1 MHSDELLIEVLTEEL
16 PAQALLNEYK
26 EMPKK
31 LHALFQKHAIEVR
44 NETQNQNQNQNN
56 IEVFYTPRRLCVL
69 VKDFPLFTKET
80 KEEFFGPPIEIACN
94 NKDKAQGLNALGLG
108 FYQKLG
114 LKDPKHFQSAF
125 KNNKEVLYHA
135 KTNPKQPTKNLI
147 MPIVLE
153 FLESLNFGKS
163 MRWGSVEKSFIRP
176 IHNICVLFNGEN
188 FNNIEIK
195 EYGFKT
201 KQATKAHRQEGF
213 DFIEVHSPREYFE
226 VLEKNHVILDPK
238 KREEKILQE
247 IKELET
253 KHHIIVEIDR
263 DLLDEVI
270 AITEYP
276 STLLGE
282 FDKAFLKLPS
292 EIIITSMKENQ
303 RYFATFNQESQKEG
317 QKEDQKLHNG
327 FIVVSNAINKDKQKI
342 ILGNQKVL
350 KARLSD
356 AVFFYEN
363 DLKKPLDNAP
373 LESVVFVQGLG
384 TLRDKMERELIIA
397 QYLTQ
402 KYASSLNMPLEKAL
416 ELMNR
421 AVQIAKADLLSEVV
435 YEFTELQGIMGYYY
449 ALKQNENEWVALSLK
464 EQYLP
469 ASENAPLPSSVF
481 SAIVALSL
489 KLDSLFSL
497 FSAGKIPSGS
507 KDPFALRRLSFGLLK
522 IVAHYGLKFDLK
534 VDLKN
539 LFEKVGVYQSFD
551 LEILEKFLLERFNNL
566 IDCNPSII
574 RSVLNTN
581 ERDIVAI
588 IQKVKALK
596 RFLDD
601 PKNAQK
607 KELLFSAFK
616 RLANINKDRNPN
628 QTSGFS
634 ANLFKEPQ
642 EHALFKAFN
651 ALKTSAFE
659 SLDSKIE
666 AYFGLHA
673 PLEEYFKSVLVMDKD
688 LEIQKNRKN
697 FLWNVYQSFLE
708 IGDIKEIAI

>member
-1 MHSDELLIEVLTEEL
+1 MHSDELLVEILVEEL

-31 LHALFQKHAIEVR
+31 LHALFQKRALEVG
-44 NETQNQNQNQNN
+44 N
-56 IEVFYTPRRLCVL
+56 IEIFYTPRRLCLL
-69 VKDFPLFTKET
+69 VKDFPLLTQET
-80 KEEFFGPPIEIACN
+80 KEEFFGPPVKIACN
-94 NKDKAQGLNALGLG
+94 HQDKTQGLNALGLG

-114 LKDPKHFQSAF
+114 LKDHQHFQTAF

-135 KTNPKQPTKNLI
+135 KIHAKEPTKDLI

-153 FLESLNFGKS
+153 FLEGLNFGKS
-163 MRWGSVEKSFIRP
+163 MRWGNVEKSFIRP

-188 FNNIEIK
+188 FNGIEVK

-213 DFIEVHSPREYFE
+213 DFIQVDSPKAYFE

-238 KREEKILQE
+238 KREAKILQE

-253 KHHIIVEIDR
+253 KHNIIVEIDR
-263 DLLDEVI
+263 DLLDEVV

-276 STLLGE
+276 SVLLGE
-282 FDKAFLKLPS
+282 FDKAFLKLPT
-292 EIIITSMKENQ
+292 EIITTSMKENQ
-303 RYFATFNQESQKEG
+303 RYFAAFNQESQEG
-317 QKEDQKLHNG
+317 PTLHNG
-327 FIVVSNAINKDKQKI
+327 FIVVSNAISKDKQKI
-342 ILGNQKVL
+342 IAGNQKVL

-384 TLRDKMERELIIA
+384 TLKDKMEREAIIA

-416 ELMNR
+416 ELVSR
-421 AVQIAKADLLSEVV
+421 AVRIAKADLLSEVV
-435 YEFTELQGIMGYYY
+435 YEFSELQGIMGYYY
-449 ALKQNENEWVALSLK
+449 ALKQNENELVALSVK

-469 ASENAPLPSSVF
+469 TSENAPLPSSIF

-497 FSAGKIPSGS
+497 FSVGKIPSGS

-522 IVAHYGLKFDLK
+522 IIAHYGLGFDLK
-534 VDLKN
+534 ADLKN

-581 ERDIVAI
+581 ERDIVKI

-628 QTSGFS
+628 ESSEFFIS
-634 ANLFKEPQ
+634 LFKESQ
-642 EHALFKAFN
+642 EHALFEAFN
-651 ALKTSAFE
+651 AIKTSAFE

-688 LEIQKNRKN
+688 IEIQKNRKN
-697 FLWNVYQSFLE
+697 FLWSVYQSFLE

>member
-1 MHSDELLIEVLTEEL
+1 MHSDELLVEVLVEEL

-31 LHALFQKHAIEVR
+31 LHALFQKRALEVGTIE
-44 NETQNQNQNQNN
+44 
-56 IEVFYTPRRLCVL
+56 IFYTPRRLCL
-69 VKDFPLFTKET
+69 FIKDFPLLTQET
-80 KEEFFGPPIEIACN
+80 KEEFFGPPVKIACN
-94 NKDKAQGLNALGLG
+94 HQDKTQGLNALGLG

-114 LKDPKHFQSAF
+114 LKDPKHFQTAF

-135 KTNPKQPTKNLI
+135 KIHEKEPTKDLI

-153 FLESLNFGKS
+153 FLEGLNFGKF
-163 MRWGSVEKSFIRP
+163 MRWGNVEKSFIRP

-188 FNNIEIK
+188 FNDIEVK

-201 KQATKAHRQEGF
+201 KQATKVHRQEGF
-213 DFIEVHSPREYFE
+213 DFIQVDSPKAYFE

-238 KREEKILQE
+238 KREAKILQE
-247 IKELET
+247 IKELEK
-253 KHHIIVEIDR
+253 KHDIIVEMDR
-263 DLLDEVI
+263 DLLDEVV

-276 STLLGE
+276 SALLGE

-292 EIIITSMKENQ
+292 EIITTSMKENQ
-303 RYFATFNQESQKEG
+303 RYFAVFNQKSQEESPT
-317 QKEDQKLHNG
+317 LHNG

-384 TLRDKMERELIIA
+384 TLKDKMERESTIA

-402 KYASSLNMPLEKAL
+402 KYLSSLNMPLEKAL
-416 ELMNR
+416 ELVGR
-421 AVQIAKADLLSEVV
+421 AVKIAKADLLSEVV
-435 YEFTELQGIMGYYY
+435 YEFSELQGIMGYYY
-449 ALKQNENEWVALSLK
+449 ALKQNENELVALSVK

-469 ASENAPLPSSVF
+469 ASENAPLPSSAF

-522 IVAHYGLKFDLK
+522 IIAHYGLEFDLK
-534 VDLKN
+534 ADLKN

-551 LEILEKFLLERFNNL
+551 LEILEKFLLERFHNL

-581 ERDIVAI
+581 ERDIVKI

-596 RFLDD
+596 RFLDE

-628 QTSGFS
+628 ESSGFS
-634 ANLFKEPQ
+634 TSLFKESQ
-642 EHALFKAFN
+642 EHALFEAFN
-651 ALKTSAFE
+651 AIKTSVFE

-688 LEIQKNRKN
+688 IEIQKNRKN
-697 FLWNVYQSFLE
+697 FLWGVYQSFLE

>member
-1 MHSDELLIEVLTEEL
+1 MHSDELLVEILVEEL

-31 LHALFQKHAIEVR
+31 LHALFQKRTLEVG
-44 NETQNQNQNQNN
+44 T
-56 IEVFYTPRRLCVL
+56 IEVFYTPRRLCLL
-69 VKDFPLFTKET
+69 VKDFPLLTQET
-80 KEEFFGPPIEIACN
+80 KEEFFGPPVKIACN
-94 NKDKAQGLNALGLG
+94 NEDKTQGLNALGLG

-114 LKDPKHFQSAF
+114 LKDHQHFQTAF

-135 KTNPKQPTKNLI
+135 KIHEKEPTKDLI

-153 FLESLNFGKS
+153 FLEGLNFGKS

-188 FNNIEIK
+188 FSDIEVK

-213 DFIEVHSPREYFE
+213 DFIQVDSPKAYFE

-238 KREEKILQE
+238 KREAKILQE

-253 KHHIIVEIDR
+253 KHNIIVEIDR
-263 DLLDEVI
+263 DLLDEVV

-276 STLLGE
+276 SALLGE

-292 EIIITSMKENQ
+292 EIITTSMKENQ
-303 RYFATFNQESQKEG
+303 RYFAAFNQKSQESPT
-317 QKEDQKLHNG
+317 LHNG
-327 FIVVSNAINKDKQKI
+327 FIVVSNAISKDKQKI
-342 ILGNQKVL
+342 IAGNQKVL

-384 TLRDKMERELIIA
+384 TLKDKMEREAIIA

-416 ELMNR
+416 ELVDR
-421 AVQIAKADLLSEVV
+421 AVRIAKADLLSEVV
-435 YEFTELQGIMGYYY
+435 YEFSELQGIMGYYY
-449 ALKQNENEWVALSLK
+449 ALKQNENELVALSVK

-469 ASENAPLPSSVF
+469 ASENAPLPSNVF
-481 SAIVALSL
+481 STIVALSL

-497 FSAGKIPSGS
+497 FSVGKIPSGS

-522 IVAHYGLKFDLK
+522 IVAHYGLEFDLK
-534 VDLKN
+534 ADLKN

-551 LEILEKFLLERFNNL
+551 LEILEKFLLERFHNL

-581 ERDIVAI
+581 ERDIVKI

-628 QTSGFS
+628 ESSEFS
-634 ANLFKEPQ
+634 ISLFKELQ
-642 EHALFKAFN
+642 EHALFEAFN
-651 ALKTSAFE
+651 AIKTSTFE

-688 LEIQKNRKN
+688 IEIQKNRKN
-697 FLWNVYQSFLE
+697 FLWGVYQSFLE

>member
-1 MHSDELLIEVLTEEL
+1 MHSDELLVEILVEEL

-31 LHALFQKHAIEVR
+31 LHALFSKCALEVGKIE
-44 NETQNQNQNQNN
+44 
-56 IEVFYTPRRLCVL
+56 IFYTPRRLCLL
-69 VKDFPLFTKET
+69 VKDFPLLTQET
-80 KEEFFGPPIEIACN
+80 KEEFFGPPVKIACN
-94 NKDKAQGLNALGLG
+94 HQDKTQGLNALGLG

-114 LKDPKHFQSAF
+114 LKDHQHFQTAF
-125 KNNKEVLYHA
+125 KNNNEVLYHA
-135 KTNPKQPTKNLI
+135 KIHEKEPTKDLI

-153 FLESLNFGKS
+153 FLEGLNFGKS

-188 FNNIEIK
+188 FNDIEVK

-213 DFIEVHSPREYFE
+213 DFIQVDSPKAYFE

-238 KREEKILQE
+238 KREAKILQE

-253 KHHIIVEIDR
+253 KHRIIVEIDR
-263 DLLDEVI
+263 DLLDEVV

-276 STLLGE
+276 SALLGE
-282 FDKAFLKLPS
+282 FDKAFLKLPN
-292 EIIITSMKENQ
+292 EIITTSMKENQ
-303 RYFATFNQESQKEG
+303 RYFATFNQKSQESPT
-317 QKEDQKLHNG
+317 LHNG
-327 FIVVSNAINKDKQKI
+327 FIVVSNAISKDKQKI
-342 ILGNQKVL
+342 IAGNQKVL

-384 TLRDKMERELIIA
+384 TLKDKMEREAIIA

-402 KYASSLNMPLEKAL
+402 KYAPSLNMPLEKAL
-416 ELMNR
+416 ELVGR
-421 AVQIAKADLLSEVV
+421 AVKIAKADLLSEVV
-435 YEFTELQGIMGYYY
+435 YEFSELQGIMGYYY
-449 ALKQNENEWVALSLK
+449 ALKQNENELVALSVK

-497 FSAGKIPSGS
+497 FSAGKIPNGS

-522 IVAHYGLKFDLK
+522 IIAHYGLEFDLK
-534 VDLKN
+534 ADLKN

-551 LEILEKFLLERFNNL
+551 LEVLERFLLERFNNL

-581 ERDIVAI
+581 ERDIVKI

-628 QTSGFS
+628 ESSEFS
-634 ANLFKEPQ
+634 ISLFKELQ
-642 EHALFKAFN
+642 EHALFEAFN
-651 ALKTSAFE
+651 AIKTSAFE

-688 LEIQKNRKN
+688 IEIQKNRKN
-697 FLWNVYQSFLE
+697 FLWGVYQSFLE

>member
-1 MHSDELLIEVLTEEL
+1 MHSDELLVEILVEEL

-31 LHALFQKHAIEVR
+31 LHALFQKRALEVG
-44 NETQNQNQNQNN
+44 N
-56 IEVFYTPRRLCVL
+56 IEIFYTPRRLCLL
-69 VKDFPLFTKET
+69 VKDFPLLTQET
-80 KEEFFGPPIEIACN
+80 KEEFFGPPVKIACN
-94 NKDKAQGLNALGLG
+94 HQDKTQGLNELGLG

-114 LKDPKHFQSAF
+114 LKDHQHFQTAF

-135 KTNPKQPTKNLI
+135 KIHEKEPTKDLI

-153 FLESLNFGKS
+153 FLEGLNFGKS

-188 FNNIEIK
+188 FNDIEVK

-201 KQATKAHRQEGF
+201 KQATKVHRQEGF
-213 DFIEVHSPREYFE
+213 DFIQVDSPKAYFE

-238 KREEKILQE
+238 KREAKILQE

-253 KHHIIVEIDR
+253 KHNIIVEIDR
-263 DLLDEVI
+263 DLLDEVV

-292 EIIITSMKENQ
+292 EIITTSMKENQ
-303 RYFATFNQESQKEG
+303 RYFAAFNQKSQESPT
-317 QKEDQKLHNG
+317 LHNG

-342 ILGNQKVL
+342 IAGNQKVL

-384 TLRDKMERELIIA
+384 TLKDKMEREAIIA

-416 ELMNR
+416 ELVGR
-421 AVQIAKADLLSEVV
+421 AVRIAKADLLSEVV
-435 YEFTELQGIMGYYY
+435 YEFSELQGIMGYYY
-449 ALKQNENEWVALSLK
+449 ALKQNENELVALSVK

-497 FSAGKIPSGS
+497 FSVGKIPSGS

-522 IVAHYGLKFDLK
+522 IVAHYGLGFDLK
-534 VDLKN
+534 ADLKN

-551 LEILEKFLLERFNNL
+551 LEVLEKFLLERFNNL

-581 ERDIVAI
+581 ERDIVKI

-607 KELLFSAFK
+607 KELLFSTFK

-628 QTSGFS
+628 ESSEFFIS
-634 ANLFKEPQ
+634 LFKESQ
-642 EHALFKAFN
+642 EHALFEAFN
-651 ALKTSAFE
+651 AIKTSAFE

-688 LEIQKNRKN
+688 IEIQKNRKN
-697 FLWNVYQSFLE
+697 FLWGVYQSFLE

>member
-1 MHSDELLIEVLTEEL
+1 MHSDELLVEILVEEL

-31 LHALFQKHAIEVR
+31 LHALFQKHALEVG
-44 NETQNQNQNQNN
+44 N
-56 IEVFYTPRRLCVL
+56 IEIFYTPRRLCLL
-69 VKDFPLFTKET
+69 VKDFPFLTQET
-80 KEEFFGPPIEIACN
+80 KEEFFGPPVEIACN
-94 NKDKAQGLNALGLG
+94 NKDKTQGLNALGLG
-108 FYQKLG
+108 FYQKLE
-114 LKDPKHFQSAF
+114 LKDHQHFQTAF

-135 KTNPKQPTKNLI
+135 KIHAKEPTKDLI

-153 FLESLNFGKS
+153 FLEGLNFGKS
-163 MRWGSVEKSFIRP
+163 MRWGNVEKSFIRP

-188 FNNIEIK
+188 FNDIEVK

-213 DFIEVHSPREYFE
+213 DFIQVDSPKAYFE

-238 KREEKILQE
+238 KREAKILQE

-253 KHHIIVEIDR
+253 KHRIIVEIDR
-263 DLLDEVI
+263 DLLDEVV

-276 STLLGE
+276 SALLGE

-292 EIIITSMKENQ
+292 EIITTSMKENQ
-303 RYFATFNQESQKEG
+303 RYFAAFNQKSQESPT
-317 QKEDQKLHNG
+317 LHNG

-342 ILGNQKVL
+342 IAGNQKVL

-363 DLKKPLDNAP
+363 DLRKPLDNAP

-384 TLRDKMERELIIA
+384 TLKDKMEREAIIA
-397 QYLTQ
+397 EYLTQ

-416 ELMNR
+416 ELVKR
-421 AVQIAKADLLSEVV
+421 AVKIAKADLLSEVV
-435 YEFTELQGIMGYYY
+435 YEFSELQGIMGYYY
-449 ALKQNENEWVALSLK
+449 ALKQNENELVALSLK

-481 SAIVALSL
+481 SSIVALSL

-497 FSAGKIPSGS
+497 FSVGKIPSGS

-522 IVAHYGLKFDLK
+522 IVAHYGLEFDLK
-534 VDLKN
+534 ADLKN

-581 ERDIVAI
+581 ERDIVKI

-607 KELLFSAFK
+607 KELLFSTFK

-628 QTSGFS
+628 ESSEFFIS
-634 ANLFKEPQ
+634 LFKEPQ
-642 EHALFKAFN
+642 EHALFEAFN
-651 ALKTSAFE
+651 AIKTSAFE

-666 AYFGLHA
+666 AYFGLHV

-688 LEIQKNRKN
+688 IEIQKNRKN
-697 FLWNVYQSFLE
+697 FLWGVYQSFLE

>member
-1 MHSDELLIEVLTEEL
+1 MHSDELLVEILVEEL

-31 LHALFQKHAIEVR
+31 LHALFNKRALEVG
-44 NETQNQNQNQNN
+44 N
-56 IEVFYTPRRLCVL
+56 IEIFYTPRRLCL
-69 VKDFPLFTKET
+69 LIKDFPLLTQET
-80 KEEFFGPPIEIACN
+80 KEEFFGPPVKIACN
-94 NKDKAQGLNALGLG
+94 HQDKTQGLNALGLG

-114 LKDPKHFQSAF
+114 LKDHQHFQTAF

-135 KTNPKQPTKNLI
+135 KIHEKEPTKDLI

-153 FLESLNFGKS
+153 FLEGLNFGKS

-188 FNNIEIK
+188 FNDIEIK

-201 KQATKAHRQEGF
+201 KQATKVHRQEGF
-213 DFIEVHSPREYFE
+213 DFIQVDSPKAYFE

-238 KREEKILQE
+238 KREAKILQE

-253 KHHIIVEIDR
+253 KHRIIVEIDR
-263 DLLDEVI
+263 DLLDEVV

-276 STLLGE
+276 SALLGE
-282 FDKAFLKLPS
+282 FDKAFLKLPN

-303 RYFATFNQESQKEG
+303 RYFAAFHQKSQESPT
-317 QKEDQKLHNG
+317 LHNG
-327 FIVVSNAINKDKQKI
+327 FIVVSNAISKDKQKI
-342 ILGNQKVL
+342 IAGNQKVL

-384 TLRDKMERELIIA
+384 TLKDKMEREAIIA

-402 KYASSLNMPLEKAL
+402 KYASSLNMPLEKAF
-416 ELMNR
+416 ELVGR
-421 AVQIAKADLLSEVV
+421 AVRIAKADLLSEVV
-435 YEFTELQGIMGYYY
+435 YEFSELQGIMGYYY
-449 ALKQNENEWVALSLK
+449 ALKQNENESVALSVK

-469 ASENAPLPSSVF
+469 TSENAPLPSSVF

-522 IVAHYGLKFDLK
+522 IVAHYGLEFDLK
-534 VDLKN
+534 ADLKN

-551 LEILEKFLLERFNNL
+551 LEVLEKFLLERFNNL

-581 ERDIVAI
+581 ERDIVKI

-628 QTSGFS
+628 ESSEFS
-634 ANLFKEPQ
+634 ISLFKELQ
-642 EHALFKAFN
+642 EYALFEAFN
-651 ALKTSAFE
+651 AIKTSAFE

-673 PLEEYFKSVLVMDKD
+673 PLEEYFKSVLVMDKNI
-688 LEIQKNRKN
+688 EIQKNRKN
-697 FLWNVYQSFLE
+697 FLWGVYQSFLE

>member
-1 MHSDELLIEVLTEEL
+1 MHSDELLVEILVEEL

-31 LHALFQKHAIEVR
+31 LHALFQKRALEVG
-44 NETQNQNQNQNN
+44 N
-56 IEVFYTPRRLCVL
+56 IEIFYTPRRLCLL
-69 VKDFPLFTKET
+69 VKDFPLLTQET
-80 KEEFFGPPIEIACN
+80 KEEFFGPPVKIACN
-94 NKDKAQGLNALGLG
+94 HQDKTQGLNELGLG

-114 LKDPKHFQSAF
+114 LKDHQHFQTAF

-135 KTNPKQPTKNLI
+135 KIHAKEPTKDLI

-153 FLESLNFGKS
+153 FLEGLNFGKS
-163 MRWGSVEKSFIRP
+163 MRWGNVEKSFIRP

-188 FNNIEIK
+188 FNGIEVK

-201 KQATKAHRQEGF
+201 KQATKVHRQEGF
-213 DFIEVHSPREYFE
+213 DFIQVDSPKAYFE

-238 KREEKILQE
+238 KREAKILQE

-253 KHHIIVEIDR
+253 KHRIIVEIDR
-263 DLLDEVI
+263 DLLDEVV

-276 STLLGE
+276 SALLGE

-292 EIIITSMKENQ
+292 EIITTSMKENQ
-303 RYFATFNQESQKEG
+303 RYFAVFNQKSQESPT
-317 QKEDQKLHNG
+317 LHNG

-342 ILGNQKVL
+342 IAGNQKVL

-363 DLKKPLDNAP
+363 DLKKPLDSAP

-384 TLRDKMERELIIA
+384 TLKDKMEREAVIA

-416 ELMNR
+416 ELVNR
-421 AVQIAKADLLSEVV
+421 AVRIAKADLLSEVV
-435 YEFTELQGIMGYYY
+435 YEFSELQGIMGYYY
-449 ALKQNENEWVALSLK
+449 ALKQNENELVALSVK

-522 IVAHYGLKFDLK
+522 IVAHYGLEFDLK
-534 VDLKN
+534 TDLKS

-551 LEILEKFLLERFNNL
+551 LEVLEKFLLERFNNL

-581 ERDIVAI
+581 ERDIVKI

-616 RLANINKDRNPN
+616 RLANINKDRNLN
-628 QTSGFS
+628 ESSEFS
-634 ANLFKEPQ
+634 ISLFKEPQ
-642 EHALFKAFN
+642 EHALFEAFN
-651 ALKTSAFE
+651 AIKTSAFE

-666 AYFGLHA
+666 AYFGLHT

-688 LEIQKNRKN
+688 IEIQKNRKN
-697 FLWNVYQSFLE
+697 FLWGVYQSFLE

>member
-1 MHSDELLIEVLTEEL
+1 MHSDELLVEILVEEL

-31 LHALFQKHAIEVR
+31 LHALFQKRALEVG
-44 NETQNQNQNQNN
+44 N
-56 IEVFYTPRRLCVL
+56 IEIFYTPRRLCLL
-69 VKDFPLFTKET
+69 VKDFPLLTQET
-80 KEEFFGPPIEIACN
+80 KEEFFGPPIKIACN
-94 NKDKAQGLNALGLG
+94 HQDKTQGLNELGLG

-114 LKDPKHFQSAF
+114 LKDHQHFQTAF

-135 KTNPKQPTKNLI
+135 KIHAKEPTKDLI

-153 FLESLNFGKS
+153 FLEGLNFGKS
-163 MRWGSVEKSFIRP
+163 MRWGNVEKSFIRP

-188 FNNIEIK
+188 FNDIEVK

-201 KQATKAHRQEGF
+201 KQATKVHRQEGF
-213 DFIEVHSPREYFE
+213 DFIQVDSPKAYFE

-238 KREEKILQE
+238 KREAKILQE

-253 KHHIIVEIDR
+253 KHRIIVEIDR
-263 DLLDEVI
+263 DLLDEVV

-276 STLLGE
+276 SALLGE

-292 EIIITSMKENQ
+292 EIITTSMKENQ
-303 RYFATFNQESQKEG
+303 RYFAAFNQKSQENPT
-317 QKEDQKLHNG
+317 LHNG
-327 FIVVSNAINKDKQKI
+327 FIVVSNAIHKDKQKI
-342 ILGNQKVL
+342 IAGNQKVL

-384 TLRDKMERELIIA
+384 TLKDKMERETVIA

-402 KYASSLNMPLEKAL
+402 KYAPSLNMPLEKAL
-416 ELMNR
+416 ELVGR
-421 AVQIAKADLLSEVV
+421 AVRIAKADLLSEVV
-435 YEFTELQGIMGYYY
+435 YEFSELQGIMGYYY
-449 ALKQNENEWVALSLK
+449 ALKQNENELVALSVK

-469 ASENAPLPSSVF
+469 ASENASLPSSVF

-497 FSAGKIPSGS
+497 FSVGKIPSGS

-522 IVAHYGLKFDLK
+522 IIAHYGLGFDLK
-534 VDLKN
+534 ADLKN

-581 ERDIVAI
+581 ERDIVKI

-628 QTSGFS
+628 ESSEFS
-634 ANLFKEPQ
+634 ISLFKESQ
-642 EHALFKAFN
+642 EHALFEAFN
-651 ALKTSAFE
+651 AIKTSAFE

-666 AYFGLHA
+666 AYFGLHV

-688 LEIQKNRKN
+688 IEIQKNRKN
-697 FLWNVYQSFLE
+697 FLWGVYQSFLE

>member
-1 MHSDELLIEVLTEEL
+1 MHSDELLVEILVEEL

-31 LHALFQKHAIEVR
+31 LHALFQKRALEVG
-44 NETQNQNQNQNN
+44 N
-56 IEVFYTPRRLCVL
+56 IEIFYTPRRLCLL
-69 VKDFPLFTKET
+69 VKDFPLLTQET
-80 KEEFFGPPIEIACN
+80 KEEFFGPPVKIACN
-94 NKDKAQGLNALGLG
+94 NEDKTQGLNELGLG

-114 LKDPKHFQSAF
+114 LKDHQHFQTAF

-135 KTNPKQPTKNLI
+135 KIHEKEPTKDLI

-163 MRWGSVEKSFIRP
+163 MRWGNVEKSFIRP

-188 FNNIEIK
+188 FNNIEVK

-201 KQATKAHRQEGF
+201 KQATKVHRQEGF
-213 DFIEVHSPREYFE
+213 DFIQVDSPKAYFE

-238 KREEKILQE
+238 KREAKILQE

-253 KHHIIVEIDR
+253 KHNIIVEIDR
-263 DLLDEVI
+263 DLLDEVV

-276 STLLGE
+276 SALLGE

-292 EIIITSMKENQ
+292 EIITTSMKENQ
-303 RYFATFNQESQKEG
+303 RYFAAFNQKSQESPT
-317 QKEDQKLHNG
+317 LHNG

-342 ILGNQKVL
+342 IAGNQKVL

-384 TLRDKMERELIIA
+384 TLKDKMEREAIIA

-402 KYASSLNMPLEKAL
+402 KYAPSLNMPLEKAL
-416 ELMNR
+416 ELVSR
-421 AVQIAKADLLSEVV
+421 AVRIAKADLLSEVV
-435 YEFTELQGIMGYYY
+435 YEFSELQGIMGYYY
-449 ALKQNENEWVALSLK
+449 ALKQNENELVALSVK

-522 IVAHYGLKFDLK
+522 IVAHYGLEFDLK
-534 VDLKN
+534 ADLKN
-539 LFEKVGVYQSFD
+539 LFEKVGVYQGFD
-551 LEILEKFLLERFNNL
+551 LEILEKFLLERFHNL

-581 ERDIVAI
+581 ERDIVKI

-607 KELLFSAFK
+607 KELLFGTFK
-616 RLANINKDRNPN
+616 RLANINKDRNP
-628 QTSGFS
+628 SESSEFS
-634 ANLFKEPQ
+634 ISLFKESQ
-642 EHALFKAFN
+642 EHALFEAFN
-651 ALKTSAFE
+651 AIKTNAFE

-688 LEIQKNRKN
+688 IEIQKNRKN
-697 FLWNVYQSFLE
+697 FLWGVYQSFLE

>member
-1 MHSDELLIEVLTEEL
+1 MHSDELLVEILVEEL

-31 LHALFQKHAIEVR
+31 LHALFQKRTLEVG
-44 NETQNQNQNQNN
+44 N
-56 IEVFYTPRRLCVL
+56 IEIFYTPRRLCLL
-69 VKDFPLFTKET
+69 VKDFPLLTQET
-80 KEEFFGPPIEIACN
+80 KEEFFGPPVKIACN
-94 NKDKAQGLNALGLG
+94 HQDKMQGLNELGLG

-114 LKDPKHFQSAF
+114 LKDHQHFQTAF

-135 KTNPKQPTKNLI
+135 KIHAKEPTKDLI

-153 FLESLNFGKS
+153 FLEGLNFGKS
-163 MRWGSVEKSFIRP
+163 MRWGNVEKSFIRP

-188 FNNIEIK
+188 FNDIEVK

-213 DFIEVHSPREYFE
+213 DFIQVDSPKAYFE

-238 KREEKILQE
+238 KREAKILQE

-253 KHHIIVEIDR
+253 KHRIIVEIDR
-263 DLLDEVI
+263 DLLDEVV

-276 STLLGE
+276 SVLLGE

-292 EIIITSMKENQ
+292 EIITTSMKENQ
-303 RYFATFNQESQKEG
+303 RYFAAFNQKSQESPT
-317 QKEDQKLHNG
+317 LHNG

-342 ILGNQKVL
+342 IAGNQKVL

-384 TLRDKMERELIIA
+384 TLKDKMEREAIIA
-397 QYLTQ
+397 EYLTQ

-416 ELMNR
+416 ELVGR
-421 AVQIAKADLLSEVV
+421 AVRIAKADLLSEVV
-435 YEFTELQGIMGYYY
+435 YEFSELQGIMGYYY
-449 ALKQNENEWVALSLK
+449 ALKQNENELVALSVK

-469 ASENAPLPSSVF
+469 ASENAPLPSNVF
-481 SAIVALSL
+481 STIVALSL

-522 IVAHYGLKFDLK
+522 IVAHYGLGFDLK
-534 VDLKN
+534 ADLKN

-551 LEILEKFLLERFNNL
+551 LEVLEKFLLERFNNL

-581 ERDIVAI
+581 ERDIVKI

-628 QTSGFS
+628 ESSEFS
-634 ANLFKEPQ
+634 ISLFKELQ
-642 EHALFKAFN
+642 EHALFEAFN
-651 ALKTSAFE
+651 AIKTSAFE

-688 LEIQKNRKN
+688 IEIQKNRKN
-697 FLWNVYQSFLE
+697 FLWGVYQSFLE

>member
-1 MHSDELLIEVLTEEL
+1 MHSDELLVEILVEEL

-31 LHALFQKHAIEVR
+31 LHALFQKRTLEVG
-44 NETQNQNQNQNN
+44 N
-56 IEVFYTPRRLCVL
+56 IEIFYTPRRLCLL
-69 VKDFPLFTKET
+69 VKDFPLLTQET
-80 KEEFFGPPIEIACN
+80 KEKFFGPPVKIACN
-94 NKDKAQGLNALGLG
+94 HQDKTQGLNALGLG

-114 LKDPKHFQSAF
+114 LKDHQHFQTAF

-135 KTNPKQPTKNLI
+135 KIHAKEPTKDLI

-153 FLESLNFGKS
+153 FLEGLNFGKS

-188 FNNIEIK
+188 FNDIEVK

-213 DFIEVHSPREYFE
+213 DFIQVDSPKAYFE

-238 KREEKILQE
+238 KREAKILQE

-253 KHHIIVEIDR
+253 KHRIIVEIDR
-263 DLLDEVI
+263 DLLDEVV

-276 STLLGE
+276 SALLGE

-303 RYFATFNQESQKEG
+303 RYFAAFNQKSQESPT
-317 QKEDQKLHNG
+317 LHNG
-327 FIVVSNAINKDKQKI
+327 FIVVSNAISKDKQKI
-342 ILGNQKVL
+342 IAGNQKVL

-384 TLRDKMERELIIA
+384 TLKDKMEREAIIA

-416 ELMNR
+416 ELIGR
-421 AVQIAKADLLSEVV
+421 AVRIAKADLLSEVV
-435 YEFTELQGIMGYYY
+435 YEFSELQGIMGYYY
-449 ALKQNENEWVALSLK
+449 ALKQNENELVALSVK

-497 FSAGKIPSGS
+497 FSVGKIPSGS

-522 IVAHYGLKFDLK
+522 IIAYYGLGFDLK
-534 VDLKN
+534 ADLKN
-539 LFEKVGVYQSFD
+539 LFERVGVYQSFD
-551 LEILEKFLLERFNNL
+551 LEVLEKFLLERFNNL

-581 ERDIVAI
+581 ERDIVKI

-628 QTSGFS
+628 ESSEFS
-634 ANLFKEPQ
+634 ISLFKELQ
-642 EHALFKAFN
+642 EHALFEAFN
-651 ALKTSAFE
+651 AIKTSAFE

-688 LEIQKNRKN
+688 VEIQKNRKN
-697 FLWNVYQSFLE
+697 FLWSVYQSFLE

>member
-1 MHSDELLIEVLTEEL
+1 MHSDELLVEILVEEL

-31 LHALFQKHAIEVR
+31 LHALFQKRALEVG
-44 NETQNQNQNQNN
+44 N
-56 IEVFYTPRRLCVL
+56 IEVFYTPRRLCLL
-69 VKDFPLFTKET
+69 VKDFPLLTQET
-80 KEEFFGPPIEIACN
+80 KEEFFGPPVKIACN
-94 NKDKAQGLNALGLG
+94 HQDKTQGLNELGLG

-114 LKDPKHFQSAF
+114 LKDHQHFQTAF

-135 KTNPKQPTKNLI
+135 KIHAKEPTKDLI

-153 FLESLNFGKS
+153 FLEGLNFGKS

-188 FNNIEIK
+188 FNDIEVK

-201 KQATKAHRQEGF
+201 KQATKVHRQEGF
-213 DFIEVHSPREYFE
+213 DFIQVDSSKAYFE

-238 KREEKILQE
+238 KREAKILQE

-253 KHHIIVEIDR
+253 KHRIIAEIDR
-263 DLLDEVI
+263 DLLDEVV

-276 STLLGE
+276 SALLGE
-282 FDKAFLKLPS
+282 FDKAFLKLPT
-292 EIIITSMKENQ
+292 EIITTSMKENQ
-303 RYFATFNQESQKEG
+303 RYFATFNQKSQESPT
-317 QKEDQKLHNG
+317 LHNG
-327 FIVVSNAINKDKQKI
+327 FIVVSNAISKDKQKI
-342 ILGNQKVL
+342 IAGNQKVL

-384 TLRDKMERELIIA
+384 TLKDKMERELIIA

-416 ELMNR
+416 ELIGR
-421 AVQIAKADLLSEVV
+421 AVRIAKADLLSEVV
-435 YEFTELQGIMGYYY
+435 YEFSELQGIMGYYY
-449 ALKQNENEWVALSLK
+449 ALKQNENELVALSVK

-481 SAIVALSL
+481 NAIVALSL

-497 FSAGKIPSGS
+497 FSVGKIPSGS

-522 IVAHYGLKFDLK
+522 IIAHYGLEFDLK
-534 VDLKN
+534 ADLKN

-551 LEILEKFLLERFNNL
+551 LEVLEKFLLERFNNL

-581 ERDIVAI
+581 ERDIVKI

-628 QTSGFS
+628 ESSEFS
-634 ANLFKEPQ
+634 ISLFKELQ
-642 EHALFKAFN
+642 EHALFEAFN
-651 ALKTSAFE
+651 AIKTSAFE

-688 LEIQKNRKN
+688 IEIQKNRKN
-697 FLWNVYQSFLE
+697 FLWGVYQSFLE

>member
-1 MHSDELLIEVLTEEL
+1 MHSDELLVEILVEEL

-31 LHALFQKHAIEVR
+31 LHALFNKRALEVG
-44 NETQNQNQNQNN
+44 N
-56 IEVFYTPRRLCVL
+56 IEIFYTPRRLCL
-69 VKDFPLFTKET
+69 LIKDFPLLTQET
-80 KEEFFGPPIEIACN
+80 KEEFFGPPVKIACN
-94 NKDKAQGLNALGLG
+94 NEDKTQGLNALGLG

-114 LKDPKHFQSAF
+114 LKDHRHFQTAF

-135 KTNPKQPTKNLI
+135 KIHAKEPTKDLI

-163 MRWGSVEKSFIRP
+163 MRWGNVEKSFIRP

-188 FNNIEIK
+188 FNDIEVK

-201 KQATKAHRQEGF
+201 KQATKVHRQESF
-213 DFIEVHSPREYFE
+213 DFIQVDSPKAYFE

-238 KREEKILQE
+238 KREAKILQE

-253 KHHIIVEIDR
+253 KHCIIVETDR
-263 DLLDEVI
+263 DLLDEVV

-276 STLLGE
+276 SALLGE

-303 RYFATFNQESQKEG
+303 RYFAAFNQKSQESPT
-317 QKEDQKLHNG
+317 LYNG

-342 ILGNQKVL
+342 IAGNQKVL

-384 TLRDKMERELIIA
+384 TLKDKMEREAIIA

-402 KYASSLNMPLEKAL
+402 KYAPSLNMPLEKAL
-416 ELMNR
+416 ELIGR
-421 AVQIAKADLLSEVV
+421 AVKIAKADLLSEVV
-435 YEFTELQGIMGYYY
+435 YEFSELQGIMGYYY
-449 ALKQNENEWVALSLK
+449 ALKQNENELVALSVK

-522 IVAHYGLKFDLK
+522 IVAHYGLEFDLK
-534 VDLKN
+534 ADLKS

-581 ERDIVAI
+581 ERDIVKI

-616 RLANINKDRNPN
+616 RLANINKDRNP
-628 QTSGFS
+628 SESSEFS
-634 ANLFKEPQ
+634 ISLFKELQ
-642 EHALFKAFN
+642 EHALFEAFN
-651 ALKTSAFE
+651 AIKTSAFK

-688 LEIQKNRKN
+688 IEIQKNRKN
-697 FLWNVYQSFLE
+697 FLWSVYQSFLE

>member
-1 MHSDELLIEVLTEEL
+1 MHSDELLVEILVEEL

-31 LHALFQKHAIEVR
+31 LHALFNKCALEVGKIE
-44 NETQNQNQNQNN
+44 
-56 IEVFYTPRRLCVL
+56 IFYTPRRLCLL
-69 VKDFPLFTKET
+69 VKDFPLLTQET
-80 KEEFFGPPIEIACN
+80 KEEFFGPPVKIACN
-94 NKDKAQGLNALGLG
+94 HQDKTQGLNELGLG

-114 LKDPKHFQSAF
+114 LKDHQHFQTAF

-135 KTNPKQPTKNLI
+135 KIHAKEPTKDLI

-153 FLESLNFGKS
+153 FLEGLNFGKS
-163 MRWGSVEKSFIRP
+163 MRWGNVEKSFIRP

-188 FNNIEIK
+188 FNDIEVK

-201 KQATKAHRQEGF
+201 KQATKVHRQEGF
-213 DFIEVHSPREYFE
+213 DFIQVDSPKAYFE

-238 KREEKILQE
+238 KREAKILQE

-253 KHHIIVEIDR
+253 KHRIIVEIDR
-263 DLLDEVI
+263 DLLDEVV

-276 STLLGE
+276 SVLLGE

-292 EIIITSMKENQ
+292 EIITTSMKENQ
-303 RYFATFNQESQKEG
+303 RYFAAFNQKSQENPT
-317 QKEDQKLHNG
+317 LHNG
-327 FIVVSNAINKDKQKI
+327 FIVVSNAISKDKQKI
-342 ILGNQKVL
+342 IAGNQKVL

-384 TLRDKMERELIIA
+384 TLKDKMEREAIIA

-402 KYASSLNMPLEKAL
+402 KYASFLNMPLEKAL
-416 ELMNR
+416 ELVGR
-421 AVQIAKADLLSEVV
+421 AVRIAKADLLSEVV
-435 YEFTELQGIMGYYY
+435 YEFSELQGIMGYYY
-449 ALKQNENEWVALSLK
+449 ALKQNENELVALSVK

-481 SAIVALSL
+481 STIVALSL

-497 FSAGKIPSGS
+497 FSVGKIPSGS

-522 IVAHYGLKFDLK
+522 IVAHYGLEFDLK
-534 VDLKN
+534 ADLKN

-551 LEILEKFLLERFNNL
+551 LGVLEKFLLERFNNL

-581 ERDIVAI
+581 ERGIVKI

-596 RFLDD
+596 RFLDE

-628 QTSGFS
+628 ESSEFS
-634 ANLFKEPQ
+634 ISLFKESQ
-642 EHALFKAFN
+642 EHALFEAFN
-651 ALKTSAFE
+651 AIKTSAFE

-688 LEIQKNRKN
+688 IEIQKNRKN
-697 FLWNVYQSFLE
+697 FLWGVYQSFLE

>member
-1 MHSDELLIEVLTEEL
+1 MHSDELLVEILVEEL

-31 LHALFQKHAIEVR
+31 LHALFQKRALEVG
-44 NETQNQNQNQNN
+44 N
-56 IEVFYTPRRLCVL
+56 IEIFYTPRRLCLL
-69 VKDFPLFTKET
+69 VKDFPLLTQEI
-80 KEEFFGPPIEIACN
+80 KEEFFGPPVKIACN
-94 NKDKAQGLNALGLG
+94 HQDKMQGLNALGLG

-114 LKDPKHFQSAF
+114 LKDHQHFQTAF

-135 KTNPKQPTKNLI
+135 KIHAKEPTKDLI

-153 FLESLNFGKS
+153 FLEGLNFGKS
-163 MRWGSVEKSFIRP
+163 MRWGNVEKSFIRP

-188 FNNIEIK
+188 FNDIEVK

-213 DFIEVHSPREYFE
+213 DFIQVDSSKAYFE
-226 VLEKNHVILDPK
+226 VLEKKHVILDPK
-238 KREEKILQE
+238 KREAKILQE

-253 KHHIIVEIDR
+253 KHRIIVEIDR
-263 DLLDEVI
+263 DLLDEVV

-276 STLLGE
+276 SALLGE

-292 EIIITSMKENQ
+292 EIITTSMKENQ
-303 RYFATFNQESQKEG
+303 RYFAAFNQKSQEG
-317 QKEDQKLHNG
+317 PTLHNG

-342 ILGNQKVL
+342 IAGNQKVL

-384 TLRDKMERELIIA
+384 TLKDKMEREAIIA

-416 ELMNR
+416 ELVGR
-421 AVQIAKADLLSEVV
+421 AVRIAKADLLSEVV
-435 YEFTELQGIMGYYY
+435 YEFSELQGIMGYYY
-449 ALKQNENEWVALSLK
+449 ALKQNENELVALSVK

-469 ASENAPLPSSVF
+469 TSENAPLPSSIF

-497 FSAGKIPSGS
+497 FSVGKIPSGS

-522 IVAHYGLKFDLK
+522 IIAHYGLEFDLK
-534 VDLKN
+534 ADLKN

-551 LEILEKFLLERFNNL
+551 LEVLEKFLLERFNNL

-581 ERDIVAI
+581 ERDIVKI

-628 QTSGFS
+628 ESSEFS
-634 ANLFKEPQ
+634 ISLFKESQ
-642 EHALFKAFN
+642 EHALFEAFN
-651 ALKTSAFE
+651 AIKTSAFE

-688 LEIQKNRKN
+688 IEIQKNRKN
-697 FLWNVYQSFLE
+697 FLWSVYQSFLE

>member
-1 MHSDELLIEVLTEEL
+1 MHSDELLVEILVEEL

-31 LHALFQKHAIEVR
+31 LHALFNKHALEVG
-44 NETQNQNQNQNN
+44 N
-56 IEVFYTPRRLCVL
+56 IEIFYTPRRLCL
-69 VKDFPLFTKET
+69 LIKDFPLLTQET
-80 KEEFFGPPIEIACN
+80 KEEFFGPPVKVACN
-94 NKDKAQGLNALGLG
+94 NEDKTQGLNALGLG

-114 LKDPKHFQSAF
+114 LKDHQHFQTAF

-135 KTNPKQPTKNLI
+135 KIHAKQPTKDLI
-147 MPIVLE
+147 MSIVLE
-153 FLESLNFGKS
+153 FLEGLNFGKS
-163 MRWGSVEKSFIRP
+163 MRWGNVEKSFIRP
-176 IHNICVLFNGEN
+176 IHNICMLFNGEN
-188 FNNIEIK
+188 FNGIEVK

-213 DFIEVHSPREYFE
+213 DFIEVDSPKAYFE

-238 KREEKILQE
+238 KREAKILQE

-263 DLLDEVI
+263 DLLDEIV

-276 STLLGE
+276 SALFGE

-303 RYFATFNQESQKEG
+303 RYFATFSQKSQE
-317 QKEDQKLHNG
+317 ESPTLHNG

-384 TLRDKMERELIIA
+384 TLKDKMEREAIIA

-402 KYASSLNMPLEKAL
+402 KYLSSLNMPLEKAL
-416 ELMNR
+416 ELVKR

-435 YEFTELQGIMGYYY
+435 YEFSELQGIMGYYY
-449 ALKQNENEWVALSLK
+449 ALKQNENELVALSVK

-497 FSAGKIPSGS
+497 FSVGKIPSGS

-522 IVAHYGLKFDLK
+522 IVAHYGLEFDLK
-534 VDLKN
+534 ADLKN
-539 LFEKVGVYQSFD
+539 LFEKVDVYQSFD

-581 ERDIVAI
+581 ERDIVKI

-607 KELLFSAFK
+607 KELLFSTFK

-628 QTSGFS
+628 ESSGFS
-634 ANLFKEPQ
+634 ISLFKESQ
-642 EHALFKAFN
+642 EHALFEAFN
-651 ALKTSAFE
+651 AIKTSAFE

-688 LEIQKNRKN
+688 IEIQKNRKN
-697 FLWNVYQSFLE
+697 FLWGVYQSFLE

>member
-1 MHSDELLIEVLTEEL
+1 MHSDELLVEILVEEL

-31 LHALFQKHAIEVR
+31 LHALFQKRALEVG
-44 NETQNQNQNQNN
+44 N
-56 IEVFYTPRRLCVL
+56 IEIFYTPRRLCLL
-69 VKDFPLFTKET
+69 VKDFPLLTQET
-80 KEEFFGPPIEIACN
+80 KEEFFGPPVKIACN
-94 NKDKAQGLNALGLG
+94 HQNKTQGLNELGLG

-114 LKDPKHFQSAF
+114 LKDHRHFQTAF

-135 KTNPKQPTKNLI
+135 KIHAKEPTKDLI

-153 FLESLNFGKS
+153 FLEGLNFGKS
-163 MRWGSVEKSFIRP
+163 MRWGNVEKSFIRP

-188 FNNIEIK
+188 FNDIEVK

-213 DFIEVHSPREYFE
+213 DFIQVDSPKAYFE
-226 VLEKNHVILDPK
+226 VLEKKHVILDPK
-238 KREEKILQE
+238 KREAKILQE

-253 KHHIIVEIDR
+253 KHRIIVEIDR
-263 DLLDEVI
+263 DLLDEVV

-276 STLLGE
+276 SALLGE

-292 EIIITSMKENQ
+292 EIITTSMKENQ
-303 RYFATFNQESQKEG
+303 RYFAAFNQKSQESPT
-317 QKEDQKLHNG
+317 LHNG

-342 ILGNQKVL
+342 IAGNQKVL

-384 TLRDKMERELIIA
+384 TLKDKMEREAVIA

-416 ELMNR
+416 ELVSR
-421 AVQIAKADLLSEVV
+421 AVRIAKADLLSEVV
-435 YEFTELQGIMGYYY
+435 YEFSELQGIMGYYY
-449 ALKQNENEWVALSLK
+449 ALKQNENELVALSVK

-497 FSAGKIPSGS
+497 FSVGKIPSGS

-522 IVAHYGLKFDLK
+522 IVAHYGLEFDLK
-534 VDLKN
+534 ADLKN
-539 LFEKVGVYQSFD
+539 LFERVGVYQSFD

-581 ERDIVAI
+581 ERDIVKI

-628 QTSGFS
+628 ESSEFFIS
-634 ANLFKEPQ
+634 LFKEPQ
-642 EHALFKAFN
+642 EHALFEAFN
-651 ALKTSAFE
+651 AIKTSAFE

-688 LEIQKNRKN
+688 IEIQKNRKN
-697 FLWNVYQSFLE
+697 FLWSVYQSFLE

>member
-1 MHSDELLIEVLTEEL
+1 MHSDELLVEILVEEL
-16 PAQALLNEYK
+16 SAQALLNEYK

-31 LHALFQKHAIEVR
+31 LHALFQKRALEVG
-44 NETQNQNQNQNN
+44 T
-56 IEVFYTPRRLCVL
+56 IEVFYTPRRLCL
-69 VKDFPLFTKET
+69 FIKDFPLLTQET
-80 KEEFFGPPIEIACN
+80 KEEFFGPPVKIACN
-94 NKDKAQGLNALGLG
+94 HQDKTQGLNELGLG

-114 LKDPKHFQSAF
+114 LKDHQHFQTAF

-135 KTNPKQPTKNLI
+135 KIHAKEPTKDLI

-153 FLESLNFGKS
+153 FLEGLNFGKS
-163 MRWGSVEKSFIRP
+163 MRWGNVEKSFIRP

-188 FNNIEIK
+188 FNDIEVK

-213 DFIEVHSPREYFE
+213 DFIQVDSPKAYFE

-238 KREEKILQE
+238 KREAKILQE

-253 KHHIIVEIDR
+253 KHRIIVEIDR
-263 DLLDEVI
+263 DLLDEVV

-276 STLLGE
+276 SALLGE

-292 EIIITSMKENQ
+292 EIITTSMKENQ
-303 RYFATFNQESQKEG
+303 RYFAAFNQKSQESPT
-317 QKEDQKLHNG
+317 LHNG

-342 ILGNQKVL
+342 IAGNQKVL

-384 TLRDKMERELIIA
+384 TLKDKMEREAIIA
-397 QYLTQ
+397 EYLTQ

-416 ELMNR
+416 ELVGR
-421 AVQIAKADLLSEVV
+421 AVRIAKADLLSEVV
-435 YEFTELQGIMGYYY
+435 YEFSELQGIMGYYY
-449 ALKQNENEWVALSLK
+449 ALKQNENELVALSVK

-469 ASENAPLPSSVF
+469 TSENAPLPSSVF

-497 FSAGKIPSGS
+497 FSVGKIPSGS

-522 IVAHYGLKFDLK
+522 IIAHYGLGFDLK
-534 VDLKN
+534 ADLKN

-551 LEILEKFLLERFNNL
+551 LEVLEKFLLERFNNL

-581 ERDIVAI
+581 ERDIVKI

-628 QTSGFS
+628 ESSEFFIS
-634 ANLFKEPQ
+634 LFKESQ
-642 EHALFKAFN
+642 EHALFEAFN
-651 ALKTSAFE
+651 AIKTSAFE

-688 LEIQKNRKN
+688 IEIQKNRKN
-697 FLWNVYQSFLE
+697 FLWSVYQSFLE

>member
-1 MHSDELLIEVLTEEL
+1 MHLDELLVEILVEEL

-31 LHALFQKHAIEVR
+31 LHALFNKHALKVG
-44 NETQNQNQNQNN
+44 N
-56 IEVFYTPRRLCVL
+56 IEIFYTPRRLCLL
-69 VKDFPLFTKET
+69 VKDFPLLTQET
-80 KEEFFGPPIEIACN
+80 KEEFFGPPVKIACN
-94 NKDKAQGLNALGLG
+94 NEDKTQGLNALGLG

-114 LKDPKHFQSAF
+114 LKDHQHFQTAF

-135 KTNPKQPTKNLI
+135 KIHEKEPTKDLI

-153 FLESLNFGKS
+153 FLEGLNFGKS
-163 MRWGSVEKSFIRP
+163 MRWGNVEKSFIRP

-188 FNNIEIK
+188 FNDIEVK

-213 DFIEVHSPREYFE
+213 DFIQVDSPKAYFE

-238 KREEKILQE
+238 KREAKILQE

-253 KHHIIVEIDR
+253 KHNIIVEIDR
-263 DLLDEVI
+263 DLLDEVV

-276 STLLGE
+276 SALLGE

-303 RYFATFNQESQKEG
+303 RYFAVFSQKE
-317 QKEDQKLHNG
+317 ESPTLHNG
-327 FIVVSNAINKDKQKI
+327 FIVVSNAISKDKQKI
-342 ILGNQKVL
+342 IAGNQKVL

-384 TLRDKMERELIIA
+384 TLKDKMERELIIA

-402 KYASSLNMPLEKAL
+402 KYAPSLNMPLEKAL
-416 ELMNR
+416 ELVSR
-421 AVQIAKADLLSEVV
+421 AVKIAKADLLSEVV
-435 YEFTELQGIMGYYY
+435 YEFSELQGIMGYYY
-449 ALKQNENEWVALSLK
+449 ALKQNENELVALSVK

-497 FSAGKIPSGS
+497 FSTGKIPSGS

-522 IVAHYGLKFDLK
+522 IVAHYGLEFDLK
-534 VDLKN
+534 ADLKN

-551 LEILEKFLLERFNNL
+551 LEVLEKFLLERFHNL

-581 ERDIVAI
+581 ERDIVKI

-616 RLANINKDRNPN
+616 RLANINKDRSPN
-628 QTSGFS
+628 ESSEFS
-634 ANLFKEPQ
+634 ISLFKELQ
-642 EHALFKAFN
+642 EHALFEAFN
-651 ALKTSAFE
+651 AIKTSAFE

-688 LEIQKNRKN
+688 IEIQKNRKN
-697 FLWNVYQSFLE
+697 FLWGVYQSFLE

>member
-1 MHSDELLIEVLTEEL
+1 MHSDELLVEILVEEL

-31 LHALFQKHAIEVR
+31 LHALFHKRALEVG
-44 NETQNQNQNQNN
+44 N
-56 IEVFYTPRRLCVL
+56 IEIFYTPRRLCLL
-69 VKDFPLFTKET
+69 VKDFPLLTQET
-80 KEEFFGPPIEIACN
+80 KEEFFGPPVKIACN
-94 NKDKAQGLNALGLG
+94 HQDKTQGLNELGLG

-114 LKDPKHFQSAF
+114 LKDHQHFQTAF

-135 KTNPKQPTKNLI
+135 KIHAKEPTKDLI

-153 FLESLNFGKS
+153 FLEGLNFGKS

-188 FNNIEIK
+188 FNGIEVK

-201 KQATKAHRQEGF
+201 KQATKVHRQEGF
-213 DFIEVHSPREYFE
+213 DFIQVDSPKAYFE

-238 KREEKILQE
+238 KREAKILQE

-253 KHHIIVEIDR
+253 KHNIIVEIDR
-263 DLLDEVI
+263 DLLDEVV

-276 STLLGE
+276 SALLGE

-292 EIIITSMKENQ
+292 EIITTSMKENQ
-303 RYFATFNQESQKEG
+303 RYFAAFNQKSQEG
-317 QKEDQKLHNG
+317 STLHNG

-342 ILGNQKVL
+342 IAGNQKVL

-384 TLRDKMERELIIA
+384 TLKDKMEREAIIA

-416 ELMNR
+416 ELVGR
-421 AVQIAKADLLSEVV
+421 AVRIAKADLLSEVV
-435 YEFTELQGIMGYYY
+435 YEFSELQGIMGYYY
-449 ALKQNENEWVALSLK
+449 ALKQNENELVALSVK

-522 IVAHYGLKFDLK
+522 IVAHYGLEFDLK
-534 VDLKN
+534 ADLKN

-551 LEILEKFLLERFNNL
+551 LEVLEKFLLERFNNL

-581 ERDIVAI
+581 ERDIVKI

-607 KELLFSAFK
+607 KELLFGAFK

-628 QTSGFS
+628 ESSEFS
-634 ANLFKEPQ
+634 ISLFKELQ
-642 EHALFKAFN
+642 EHALFEAFN
-651 ALKTSAFE
+651 AIKTSAFE
-659 SLDSKIE
+659 GLDSKIE
-666 AYFGLHA
+666 AYFSLHA

-688 LEIQKNRKN
+688 IEIQKNRKN
-697 FLWNVYQSFLE
+697 FLWGVYQSFLE

>member
-1 MHSDELLIEVLTEEL
+1 MHSDELLVEILVEEL

-26 EMPKK
+26 EMSKK
-31 LHALFQKHAIEVR
+31 LHALFQKHALEVG
-44 NETQNQNQNQNN
+44 N
-56 IEVFYTPRRLCVL
+56 IEIFYTPRRLCLL
-69 VKDFPLFTKET
+69 VKDFPLLTQET
-80 KEEFFGPPIEIACN
+80 KEEFFGPPVKIACN
-94 NKDKAQGLNALGLG
+94 HQDKTQGLNALGLG

-114 LKDPKHFQSAF
+114 LKDYQHFQTAF

-135 KTNPKQPTKNLI
+135 KIHAKEPTKDLI

-153 FLESLNFGKS
+153 FLEGLNFGKS
-163 MRWGSVEKSFIRP
+163 MRWGNVEKSFIRP

-188 FNNIEIK
+188 FNDIEVK

-213 DFIEVHSPREYFE
+213 DFIQVDSPKAYFE

-238 KREEKILQE
+238 KREAKILQE

-253 KHHIIVEIDR
+253 KHRIIVEIDR
-263 DLLDEVI
+263 DLLDEVV

-276 STLLGE
+276 SALLGE

-292 EIIITSMKENQ
+292 EIITTSMKENQ
-303 RYFATFNQESQKEG
+303 RYFAAFNQKSQESPT
-317 QKEDQKLHNG
+317 LHNG

-342 ILGNQKVL
+342 IAGNQKVL

-384 TLRDKMERELIIA
+384 TLKDKMEREAIIA
-397 QYLTQ
+397 EYLTQ
-402 KYASSLNMPLEKAL
+402 KYASSLNMSLEKAL
-416 ELMNR
+416 ELVGR
-421 AVQIAKADLLSEVV
+421 AVRIAKADLLSEVV
-435 YEFTELQGIMGYYY
+435 YEFSELQGIMGYYY
-449 ALKQNENEWVALSLK
+449 ALKQNENELVALSVK

-497 FSAGKIPSGS
+497 FSVGKIPSGS

-522 IVAHYGLKFDLK
+522 IVAHYGLGFDLK
-534 VDLKN
+534 ADLKN

-551 LEILEKFLLERFNNL
+551 LEVLERFLLERFNNL

-581 ERDIVAI
+581 ERDIVKI

-628 QTSGFS
+628 ESSEFFIS
-634 ANLFKEPQ
+634 LFKESQ
-642 EHALFKAFN
+642 EHALFEAFN
-651 ALKTSAFE
+651 AIKTSAFE

-688 LEIQKNRKN
+688 IEIQKNRKN
-697 FLWNVYQSFLE
+697 FLWGVYQSFLE

>member
-1 MHSDELLIEVLTEEL
+1 MHSDELLVEILVEEL

-31 LHALFQKHAIEVR
+31 LHALFQKRALEVG
-44 NETQNQNQNQNN
+44 N
-56 IEVFYTPRRLCVL
+56 IEIFYTPRRLCLL
-69 VKDFPLFTKET
+69 VKDFPLLTQET
-80 KEEFFGPPIEIACN
+80 KEEFFGPPIKIACN
-94 NKDKAQGLNALGLG
+94 HQDKTQGLNALGLG

-114 LKDPKHFQSAF
+114 LKDHQHFQTAF

-135 KTNPKQPTKNLI
+135 KIHAKEPTKDLI

-153 FLESLNFGKS
+153 FLEGLNFGKS
-163 MRWGSVEKSFIRP
+163 MRWGNVEKSFIRP

-188 FNNIEIK
+188 FNGIEVK

-213 DFIEVHSPREYFE
+213 DFIQVDSPKAYFE

-238 KREEKILQE
+238 KREAKILQE

-253 KHHIIVEIDR
+253 KHRIIVEIDR
-263 DLLDEVI
+263 DLLDEVV

-276 STLLGE
+276 SVLLGE

-292 EIIITSMKENQ
+292 EIITTSMKENQ
-303 RYFATFNQESQKEG
+303 RYFAAFNQKSQESST
-317 QKEDQKLHNG
+317 LHNG

-342 ILGNQKVL
+342 IAGNQKVL

-384 TLRDKMERELIIA
+384 TLKDKMEREAIIA

-402 KYASSLNMPLEKAL
+402 KYASSLNMSLEKAL
-416 ELMNR
+416 ELVSR
-421 AVQIAKADLLSEVV
+421 AVRIAKADLLSEVV
-435 YEFTELQGIMGYYY
+435 YEFSELQGIMGYYY
-449 ALKQNENEWVALSLK
+449 ALKQNENELVALSVK

-497 FSAGKIPSGS
+497 FSVGKIPSGS

-522 IVAHYGLKFDLK
+522 IVAHYGLGFDLK
-534 VDLKN
+534 ADLKN

-581 ERDIVAI
+581 ERDIVKI

-628 QTSGFS
+628 ESSEFFIS
-634 ANLFKEPQ
+634 LFKEPQ
-642 EHALFKAFN
+642 EHALFEAFN
-651 ALKTSAFE
+651 AIKTSAFE

-666 AYFGLHA
+666 AYFGLHV

-688 LEIQKNRKN
+688 IEIQKNRKN
-697 FLWNVYQSFLE
+697 FLWGVYQSFLE

>member
-1 MHSDELLIEVLTEEL
+1 MHSDELLVEILVEEL
-16 PAQALLNEYK
+16 PAQALLNEYE

-31 LHALFQKHAIEVR
+31 LHALFQKRALEVG
-44 NETQNQNQNQNN
+44 N
-56 IEVFYTPRRLCVL
+56 IEIFYTPRRLCLL
-69 VKDFPLFTKET
+69 VKDFPLLTQET
-80 KEEFFGPPIEIACN
+80 KEEFFGPPIKIACN
-94 NKDKAQGLNALGLG
+94 HQDKTQGLNALGLG

-114 LKDPKHFQSAF
+114 LKDHQHFQTAF

-135 KTNPKQPTKNLI
+135 KIHEKEPTKDLI

-153 FLESLNFGKS
+153 FLEGLNFGKS

-188 FNNIEIK
+188 FNGIEVK

-213 DFIEVHSPREYFE
+213 DFIQVDSPKAYFE

-238 KREEKILQE
+238 KRKAKILQE

-253 KHHIIVEIDR
+253 KHNIIVEIDR
-263 DLLDEVI
+263 DLLDEVV

-276 STLLGE
+276 SALLGE
-282 FDKAFLKLPS
+282 FDKAFLKLPT
-292 EIIITSMKENQ
+292 EIITTSMKENQ
-303 RYFATFNQESQKEG
+303 RYFAAFNQKSQESPT
-317 QKEDQKLHNG
+317 LHNG

-342 ILGNQKVL
+342 IAGNQKVL

-384 TLRDKMERELIIA
+384 TLKDKMEREAIIA

-416 ELMNR
+416 ELVGR
-421 AVQIAKADLLSEVV
+421 AVRIAKADLLSEVV
-435 YEFTELQGIMGYYY
+435 YEFSELQGIMGYYY
-449 ALKQNENEWVALSLK
+449 ALKQNENESVALSVK

-497 FSAGKIPSGS
+497 FSVGKIPSGS

-522 IVAHYGLKFDLK
+522 IVAHYGLGFDLK
-534 VDLKN
+534 ADLKN
-539 LFEKVGVYQSFD
+539 LFERVGVYQSFD
-551 LEILEKFLLERFNNL
+551 LEILEKFLLERFHNL

-581 ERDIVAI
+581 ERDIVTI

-628 QTSGFS
+628 ESSEFS
-634 ANLFKEPQ
+634 ISLFKESQ
-642 EHALFKAFN
+642 EYALFEAFN
-651 ALKTSAFE
+651 AIKTSAFE

-688 LEIQKNRKN
+688 IEIQKNRKN
-697 FLWNVYQSFLE
+697 FLWGVYQSFLE

>member
-1 MHSDELLIEVLTEEL
+1 MHSDELLVEILVEEL

-31 LHALFQKHAIEVR
+31 LHALFQKRALEVG
-44 NETQNQNQNQNN
+44 N
-56 IEVFYTPRRLCVL
+56 IEVFYTPRRLCL
-69 VKDFPLFTKET
+69 LIKDFPLLTQET
-80 KEEFFGPPIEIACN
+80 KEEFFGPPVKIACN
-94 NKDKAQGLNALGLG
+94 NQDKTQGLNALGLG

-114 LKDPKHFQSAF
+114 LKDPKHFQTAF

-135 KTNPKQPTKNLI
+135 KIHAKQPTKDLI

-153 FLESLNFGKS
+153 FLEGLNFGKS
-163 MRWGSVEKSFIRP
+163 MRWSNVEKSFIRP

-188 FNNIEIK
+188 FNDIEVK

-213 DFIEVHSPREYFE
+213 DFIQVDSPKAYFE

-238 KREEKILQE
+238 KRKAKILQE

-253 KHHIIVEIDR
+253 KHRIIVEIDR
-263 DLLDEVI
+263 DLLDEVV

-276 STLLGE
+276 SALLGE

-292 EIIITSMKENQ
+292 EIITTSMKENQ
-303 RYFATFNQESQKEG
+303 RYFAAFNQKSQESPT
-317 QKEDQKLHNG
+317 LHNG
-327 FIVVSNAINKDKQKI
+327 FIVVSNAISKDKQKI
-342 ILGNQKVL
+342 IAGNQKVL

-384 TLRDKMERELIIA
+384 TLKDKMEREAIIA

-416 ELMNR
+416 ELVGR
-421 AVQIAKADLLSEVV
+421 AVRIAKADLLSEVV
-435 YEFTELQGIMGYYY
+435 YEFSELQGIMGYYY
-449 ALKQNENEWVALSLK
+449 ALKQNENELVALSVK

-469 ASENAPLPSSVF
+469 TSENAPLPSSVF

-497 FSAGKIPSGS
+497 FSVGKIPSGS

-522 IVAHYGLKFDLK
+522 IVAHYGLEFDLK
-534 VDLKN
+534 ADLKN

-551 LEILEKFLLERFNNL
+551 LEVLEKFLLERFNNL

-581 ERDIVAI
+581 ERDIVKI

-628 QTSGFS
+628 ESSEFS
-634 ANLFKEPQ
+634 ISLFKESQ
-642 EHALFKAFN
+642 EHALFEAFN
-651 ALKTSAFE
+651 AIKTSAFE

-666 AYFGLHA
+666 AYFGLLA

-688 LEIQKNRKN
+688 IEIQKNRKN
-697 FLWNVYQSFLE
+697 FLWGVYQSFLE

>member
-1 MHSDELLIEVLTEEL
+1 MHSDELLVEILVEEL

-31 LHALFQKHAIEVR
+31 LHALFQKRALEVG
-44 NETQNQNQNQNN
+44 N
-56 IEVFYTPRRLCVL
+56 IEIFYTPRRLCL
-69 VKDFPLFTKET
+69 LIKDFPLLTQET
-80 KEEFFGPPIEIACN
+80 KEEFFGPPVKIACN
-94 NKDKAQGLNALGLG
+94 NEDKTQGLNALGLG

-114 LKDPKHFQSAF
+114 LKDHQHFQTAF

-135 KTNPKQPTKNLI
+135 KIHAKEPTKDLI

-153 FLESLNFGKS
+153 FLEGLNFGKS
-163 MRWGSVEKSFIRP
+163 MRWGNVEKSFIRP

-188 FNNIEIK
+188 FNDIEVK

-213 DFIEVHSPREYFE
+213 DFIQVDSPKAYFE

-238 KREEKILQE
+238 KREAKILQE

-253 KHHIIVEIDR
+253 KHCIIVETDR
-263 DLLDEVI
+263 DLLDEIV

-276 STLLGE
+276 SALLGE

-303 RYFATFNQESQKEG
+303 RYFAVFDQKSQESPT
-317 QKEDQKLHNG
+317 LHNG
-327 FIVVSNAINKDKQKI
+327 FVVVSNAINKDKQKI
-342 ILGNQKVL
+342 IAGNQKVL

-384 TLRDKMERELIIA
+384 TLKDKMEREATIA

-402 KYASSLNMPLEKAL
+402 KYAPSLNMPLEKAL
-416 ELMNR
+416 ELIGR
-421 AVQIAKADLLSEVV
+421 AVKIAKADLLSEVV
-435 YEFTELQGIMGYYY
+435 YEFSELQGIMGYYY
-449 ALKQNENEWVALSLK
+449 ALKQNENELVALSLK

-522 IVAHYGLKFDLK
+522 IIAHYGLEFDLK
-534 VDLKN
+534 ADLKN

-581 ERDIVAI
+581 ERDIVKI

-628 QTSGFS
+628 ESSEFS
-634 ANLFKEPQ
+634 ARLFKEPK
-642 EHALFKAFN
+642 EHALFEAFN
-651 ALKTSAFE
+651 AIKTSTFE

-688 LEIQKNRKN
+688 IEIQKNRKN
-697 FLWNVYQSFLE
+697 FLWGVYQSFLE
-708 IGDIKEIAI
+708 IGDIKEIAV

>member
-1 MHSDELLIEVLTEEL
+1 MHSDELLVEILVEEL

-31 LHALFQKHAIEVR
+31 LHALFQKRALEVG
-44 NETQNQNQNQNN
+44 N
-56 IEVFYTPRRLCVL
+56 IEIFYTPRRLCLL
-69 VKDFPLFTKET
+69 VKDFPLLTQET
-80 KEEFFGPPIEIACN
+80 KEEFFGPPVKIACN
-94 NKDKAQGLNALGLG
+94 HQDKTQGLNELGLG

-114 LKDPKHFQSAF
+114 LKDHQHFQTAF

-135 KTNPKQPTKNLI
+135 KIHAKEPTKDLI

-153 FLESLNFGKS
+153 FLEGLNFGKS
-163 MRWGSVEKSFIRP
+163 MRWGNVEKSFIRP

-188 FNNIEIK
+188 FNDIEVK

-213 DFIEVHSPREYFE
+213 DFIQVDSPKAYFE

-238 KREEKILQE
+238 KREAKILQE

-253 KHHIIVEIDR
+253 KHRIIVEIDR
-263 DLLDEVI
+263 DLLDEVV

-276 STLLGE
+276 SALLGE
-282 FDKAFLKLPS
+282 FDKAFLKLPN

-303 RYFATFNQESQKEG
+303 RYFAAFNQKSQESPA
-317 QKEDQKLHNG
+317 LHNG

-342 ILGNQKVL
+342 IAGNQKVL

-384 TLRDKMERELIIA
+384 TLKDKIEREAVIA

-416 ELMNR
+416 ELVGR
-421 AVQIAKADLLSEVV
+421 AVRIAKADLLSEVV
-435 YEFTELQGIMGYYY
+435 YEFSELQGIMGYYY
-449 ALKQNENEWVALSLK
+449 ALKQNENELVALSVK

-497 FSAGKIPSGS
+497 FSVGKIPSGS

-522 IVAHYGLKFDLK
+522 IVAHYGLGFDLK
-534 VDLKN
+534 ADLKN

-581 ERDIVAI
+581 ERDIVKI

-628 QTSGFS
+628 ESSEFFIS
-634 ANLFKEPQ
+634 LFKEPQ
-642 EHALFKAFN
+642 EHALFEAFN
-651 ALKTSAFE
+651 AIKTSAFE

-688 LEIQKNRKN
+688 IEIQKNRKN
-697 FLWNVYQSFLE
+697 FLWGVYQSFLE

>member
-1 MHSDELLIEVLTEEL
+1 MHSDELLVEILVEEL

-31 LHALFQKHAIEVR
+31 LHALFQKCTLEVG
-44 NETQNQNQNQNN
+44 N
-56 IEVFYTPRRLCVL
+56 IEIFYTPRRLCLL
-69 VKDFPLFTKET
+69 VKDFPLLTQET
-80 KEEFFGPPIEIACN
+80 KEEFFGPPVKIACN
-94 NKDKAQGLNALGLG
+94 HQDKTQGLNALGLG

-114 LKDPKHFQSAF
+114 LKDHQHFQTAF

-135 KTNPKQPTKNLI
+135 KIHAKEPTKDLI

-153 FLESLNFGKS
+153 FLEGLNFGKS

-188 FNNIEIK
+188 FNGIEVK
-195 EYGFKT
+195 GYGFKT

-213 DFIEVHSPREYFE
+213 DFIQVDSPKAYFE

-238 KREEKILQE
+238 KREAKILQE

-253 KHHIIVEIDR
+253 KHHIVVEIDR
-263 DLLDEVI
+263 DLLDEVV

-276 STLLGE
+276 SALLGE

-292 EIIITSMKENQ
+292 EIITTSMKENQ
-303 RYFATFNQESQKEG
+303 RYFAAFNQKSQESPA
-317 QKEDQKLHNG
+317 LHNG

-342 ILGNQKVL
+342 IVGNQKVL

-384 TLRDKMERELIIA
+384 TLKDKMEREAVIA

-416 ELMNR
+416 ELVGR
-421 AVQIAKADLLSEVV
+421 AVRIAKADLLSEVV
-435 YEFTELQGIMGYYY
+435 YEFSELQGIMGYYY
-449 ALKQNENEWVALSLK
+449 ALKQNENELVALSVK

-469 ASENAPLPSSVF
+469 TSENAPLPSSIF

-497 FSAGKIPSGS
+497 FSVGKIPSGS

-522 IVAHYGLKFDLK
+522 IVAHYGLGFDLK
-534 VDLKN
+534 ADLKN

-551 LEILEKFLLERFNNL
+551 LEVLEKFLLERFNNL

-581 ERDIVAI
+581 ERDIVKI

-628 QTSGFS
+628 ESSEFS
-634 ANLFKEPQ
+634 ISLFKESQ
-642 EHALFKAFN
+642 EHALFEAFN
-651 ALKTSAFE
+651 AIKTSTFE

-688 LEIQKNRKN
+688 IEIQKNRKN
-697 FLWNVYQSFLE
+697 FLWSVYQSFLE

>member
-1 MHSDELLIEVLTEEL
+1 MHSDELLVEILVEEL
-16 PAQALLNEYK
+16 PAQALLNEYE

-31 LHALFQKHAIEVR
+31 LHALFQKRALEVGKIE
-44 NETQNQNQNQNN
+44 
-56 IEVFYTPRRLCVL
+56 IFYTPRRLCLL
-69 VKDFPLFTKET
+69 VKDFPLLTQET
-80 KEEFFGPPIEIACN
+80 KEEFFGPPVKIACN
-94 NKDKAQGLNALGLG
+94 HQDKTQGLNALGLG

-114 LKDPKHFQSAF
+114 LKDHQHFQTAF

-135 KTNPKQPTKNLI
+135 KVHEKEPTKDLI

-153 FLESLNFGKS
+153 FLEGLNFGKS
-163 MRWGSVEKSFIRP
+163 MRWGNVEKSFIRP

-188 FNNIEIK
+188 FNDIEVK

-213 DFIEVHSPREYFE
+213 DFIQVDSPKAYFE

-238 KREEKILQE
+238 KREAKILQE

-253 KHHIIVEIDR
+253 KHRIIVEIDR
-263 DLLDEVI
+263 DLLDEVV

-276 STLLGE
+276 SALLGE

-292 EIIITSMKENQ
+292 EIITTSMKENQ
-303 RYFATFNQESQKEG
+303 RYFAAFNQKSQESPT
-317 QKEDQKLHNG
+317 LHNG

-342 ILGNQKVL
+342 IAGNQKVL

-384 TLRDKMERELIIA
+384 TLKDKMERESIIA

-402 KYASSLNMPLEKAL
+402 KYASSLNMSLEKAL
-416 ELMNR
+416 ELVGR
-421 AVQIAKADLLSEVV
+421 AVKIAKADLLSEVV
-435 YEFTELQGIMGYYY
+435 YEFSELQGIMGYYY
-449 ALKQNENEWVALSLK
+449 ALKQNENELVALSVK

-497 FSAGKIPSGS
+497 FSVGKIPSGS

-522 IVAHYGLKFDLK
+522 IVAHYGLEFDLK
-534 VDLKN
+534 ADLKN
-539 LFEKVGVYQSFD
+539 LFERVGVYQSFD
-551 LEILEKFLLERFNNL
+551 LEVLEKFLLERFNNL

-581 ERDIVAI
+581 ERDIVKI

-628 QTSGFS
+628 ESSEFFIS
-634 ANLFKEPQ
+634 LFKELQ
-642 EHALFKAFN
+642 EHALFEAFN
-651 ALKTSAFE
+651 AIKTSAFE

-688 LEIQKNRKN
+688 IEIQKNRKN
-697 FLWNVYQSFLE
+697 FLWGVYQSFLE

>member
-1 MHSDELLIEVLTEEL
+1 MHSDELLVEILVEEL

-31 LHALFQKHAIEVR
+31 LHALFNKRALEVG
-44 NETQNQNQNQNN
+44 N
-56 IEVFYTPRRLCVL
+56 IEIFYTPRRLCL
-69 VKDFPLFTKET
+69 LIKDFPLLTQET
-80 KEEFFGPPIEIACN
+80 KEEFFGPPVKIACN
-94 NKDKAQGLNALGLG
+94 HQDKTQGLNELGLG

-114 LKDPKHFQSAF
+114 LKDHQHFQTAF
-125 KNNKEVLYHA
+125 KNNNEVLYHA
-135 KTNPKQPTKNLI
+135 KIHEKEPTKNLI

-153 FLESLNFGKS
+153 FLEGLNFGKS

-188 FNNIEIK
+188 FNDIEVK

-201 KQATKAHRQEGF
+201 KQATKVHRQEGF
-213 DFIEVHSPREYFE
+213 DFIQVDSPKAYFE

-238 KREEKILQE
+238 KREAKILQE

-253 KHHIIVEIDR
+253 KHRIIVEIDR
-263 DLLDEVI
+263 DLLDEVV

-276 STLLGE
+276 SALLGE
-282 FDKAFLKLPS
+282 FDKAFLKLPN

-303 RYFATFNQESQKEG
+303 RYFAVFSQKE
-317 QKEDQKLHNG
+317 ESPTLHNG

-342 ILGNQKVL
+342 IAGNQKVL

-384 TLRDKMERELIIA
+384 TLKDKMEREAIIA

-416 ELMNR
+416 ELVGR
-421 AVQIAKADLLSEVV
+421 AVRIAKADLLSEVV
-435 YEFTELQGIMGYYY
+435 YEFSELQGIMGYYY
-449 ALKQNENEWVALSLK
+449 ALKQNENELVALSVK

-522 IVAHYGLKFDLK
+522 IVAHYGLEFDLK
-534 VDLKN
+534 ADLKN

-581 ERDIVAI
+581 ERGIVKI

-607 KELLFSAFK
+607 KELLFSTFK

-628 QTSGFS
+628 ESSEFS
-634 ANLFKEPQ
+634 ISLFKELQ
-642 EHALFKAFN
+642 EHALFEAFN
-651 ALKTSAFE
+651 AIKTSVFE

-688 LEIQKNRKN
+688 IEIQKNRKN
-697 FLWNVYQSFLE
+697 FLWGVYQSFLE

>member
-1 MHSDELLIEVLTEEL
+1 MHSDELLVEILVEEL

-31 LHALFQKHAIEVR
+31 LHALFQKRALEVG
-44 NETQNQNQNQNN
+44 N
-56 IEVFYTPRRLCVL
+56 IEIFYTPRRLCLL
-69 VKDFPLFTKET
+69 VKDFPLLTQEI
-80 KEEFFGPPIEIACN
+80 KEEFFGPPIKIACN
-94 NKDKAQGLNALGLG
+94 HQDKMQGLNALGLG

-114 LKDPKHFQSAF
+114 LKDHQHFQTAF

-135 KTNPKQPTKNLI
+135 KIHAKEPTKDLI

-188 FNNIEIK
+188 FNDIEVK

-201 KQATKAHRQEGF
+201 KQATKVHRQEGF
-213 DFIEVHSPREYFE
+213 DFIQVDSPKVYFE

-238 KREEKILQE
+238 KREAKILQE

-253 KHHIIVEIDR
+253 KHRIIAEIDR
-263 DLLDEVI
+263 DLLDEVV

-276 STLLGE
+276 SVLLGE

-292 EIIITSMKENQ
+292 EIITTSMKENQ
-303 RYFATFNQESQKEG
+303 RYFAAFNQKSQESPT
-317 QKEDQKLHNG
+317 LHNG

-342 ILGNQKVL
+342 IAGNQKVL

-384 TLRDKMERELIIA
+384 TLKDKMEREAIIA
-397 QYLTQ
+397 EYLTQ
-402 KYASSLNMPLEKAL
+402 KYAPSLNMPLEKAL
-416 ELMNR
+416 ELIGR
-421 AVQIAKADLLSEVV
+421 AVRIAKADLLSEVV
-435 YEFTELQGIMGYYY
+435 YEFSELQGIMGYYY
-449 ALKQNENEWVALSLK
+449 ALKQNENELVALSVK

-497 FSAGKIPSGS
+497 FSVGKIPSGS

-522 IVAHYGLKFDLK
+522 IIAHYGLRFDLK
-534 VDLKN
+534 TDLKN

-551 LEILEKFLLERFNNL
+551 LEVLEKFLLERFNNL

-581 ERDIVAI
+581 ERDIVKI

-628 QTSGFS
+628 ESSEFS
-634 ANLFKEPQ
+634 TRLFKELQ
-642 EHALFKAFN
+642 EHALFEAFN
-651 ALKTSAFE
+651 AIKTSAFE

-666 AYFGLHA
+666 AYFGLHV

-688 LEIQKNRKN
+688 IEIQKNRKN
-697 FLWNVYQSFLE
+697 FLWGVYQSFLE

>member
-1 MHSDELLIEVLTEEL
+1 MHSDELLVEILVEEL

-31 LHALFQKHAIEVR
+31 LHALFQKHALEVG
-44 NETQNQNQNQNN
+44 N
-56 IEVFYTPRRLCVL
+56 IEIFYTPRRLCLL
-69 VKDFPLFTKET
+69 VKDFPLLTQET
-80 KEEFFGPPIEIACN
+80 KEEFFGPPVKIACN
-94 NKDKAQGLNALGLG
+94 HQDKTQGLNELGLG

-114 LKDPKHFQSAF
+114 LKDHQHFQTAF

-135 KTNPKQPTKNLI
+135 KIHAKEPTKDLI

-153 FLESLNFGKS
+153 FLEGLNFGKS
-163 MRWGSVEKSFIRP
+163 MRWGNVEKSFIRP

-188 FNNIEIK
+188 FNDIEVK

-213 DFIEVHSPREYFE
+213 DFIQVDSPKAYFE

-238 KREEKILQE
+238 KREAKILKE

-253 KHHIIVEIDR
+253 KHRIIVEIDR
-263 DLLDEVI
+263 DLLDEVV

-276 STLLGE
+276 SALLGE
-282 FDKAFLKLPS
+282 FDKAFLKLPT
-292 EIIITSMKENQ
+292 EIITTSMKENQ
-303 RYFATFNQESQKEG
+303 RYFAAFNQKSQESPT
-317 QKEDQKLHNG
+317 LHNG

-342 ILGNQKVL
+342 IAGNQKVL

-384 TLRDKMERELIIA
+384 TLKDKMEREAIIA

-402 KYASSLNMPLEKAL
+402 KYASSLNMSLEKAL
-416 ELMNR
+416 ELVGR
-421 AVQIAKADLLSEVV
+421 AVRIAKADLLSEVV
-435 YEFTELQGIMGYYY
+435 YEFSELQGIMGYYY
-449 ALKQNENEWVALSLK
+449 ALKQNENESVALSVK

-497 FSAGKIPSGS
+497 FSVGKIPSGS

-522 IVAHYGLKFDLK
+522 IIAHYGLGFDLK
-534 VDLKN
+534 ADLKN

-551 LEILEKFLLERFNNL
+551 LEVLEKFLLERFNNL

-581 ERDIVAI
+581 ERDIVKI

-628 QTSGFS
+628 ESSEFS
-634 ANLFKEPQ
+634 ISLFKELQ
-642 EHALFKAFN
+642 EHALFEAFN
-651 ALKTSAFE
+651 AIKTSAFE

-666 AYFGLHA
+666 AYFGLHV

-688 LEIQKNRKN
+688 IEIQKNRKN
-697 FLWNVYQSFLE
+697 FLWGVYQSFLE

>member
-1 MHSDELLIEVLTEEL
+1 MHSDELLVEILVEEL

-31 LHALFQKHAIEVR
+31 LHALFQKHALEVG
-44 NETQNQNQNQNN
+44 N
-56 IEVFYTPRRLCVL
+56 IEIFYTPRRLCLL
-69 VKDFPLFTKET
+69 VKDFPLLTQET
-80 KEEFFGPPIEIACN
+80 KEEFFGPPVKIACN
-94 NKDKAQGLNALGLG
+94 HQDKTQGLNALGLG

-114 LKDPKHFQSAF
+114 LKDHQHFQIAF

-135 KTNPKQPTKNLI
+135 KIHAKEPTKDLI

-153 FLESLNFGKS
+153 FLEGLNFGKS
-163 MRWGSVEKSFIRP
+163 MRWGNVEKSFIRP

-188 FNNIEIK
+188 FNDIEIK

-213 DFIEVHSPREYFE
+213 DFIQVDSPKAYFE
-226 VLEKNHVILDPK
+226 VLEKKHVILDPK
-238 KREEKILQE
+238 KREAKILQE

-253 KHHIIVEIDR
+253 KHNIIVEIDR
-263 DLLDEVI
+263 DLLDEVV

-276 STLLGE
+276 SALLGE

-292 EIIITSMKENQ
+292 EIITTSMKENQ
-303 RYFATFNQESQKEG
+303 RYFAVFNQKSQESPT
-317 QKEDQKLHNG
+317 LHNG

-342 ILGNQKVL
+342 IAGNQKVL

-384 TLRDKMERELIIA
+384 TLKDKMERESIIA

-402 KYASSLNMPLEKAL
+402 KYASSLNMSLEKAL
-416 ELMNR
+416 ELVGR
-421 AVQIAKADLLSEVV
+421 AVRIAKADLLSEVV
-435 YEFTELQGIMGYYY
+435 YEFSELQGIMGYYY
-449 ALKQNENEWVALSLK
+449 ALKQNENELVALSVK

-497 FSAGKIPSGS
+497 FSVGKIPSGS

-522 IVAHYGLKFDLK
+522 IVAHYGLEFDLK
-534 VDLKN
+534 ADLKN

-551 LEILEKFLLERFNNL
+551 LEVLEKFLLERFNNL

-581 ERDIVAI
+581 ERDIVKI

-616 RLANINKDRNPN
+616 RLANINKDRSPN
-628 QTSGFS
+628 ESSEFFIS
-634 ANLFKEPQ
+634 LFKELQ
-642 EHALFKAFN
+642 EHALFEAFN
-651 ALKTSAFE
+651 AIKTSAFE

-688 LEIQKNRKN
+688 IEIQKNRKN
-697 FLWNVYQSFLE
+697 FLWGVYQSFLE

>member
-1 MHSDELLIEVLTEEL
+1 MHSDELLVEILVEEL

-31 LHALFQKHAIEVR
+31 LHALFQKHALEVG
-44 NETQNQNQNQNN
+44 N
-56 IEVFYTPRRLCVL
+56 IEIFYTPRRLCLL
-69 VKDFPLFTKET
+69 VKDFPLLTQET
-80 KEEFFGPPIEIACN
+80 KEEFFGPPVKIACN
-94 NKDKAQGLNALGLG
+94 HQDKTQGLNALGLG

-114 LKDPKHFQSAF
+114 LKDHQHFQTAF
-125 KNNKEVLYHA
+125 KSNKEVLYHA
-135 KTNPKQPTKNLI
+135 KIHAKEPTKDLI

-163 MRWGSVEKSFIRP
+163 MRWGNVEKSFIRP

-188 FNNIEIK
+188 FNDIEVK

-213 DFIEVHSPREYFE
+213 DFIQVDSPKAYFE

-238 KREEKILQE
+238 KREAKILQE

-253 KHHIIVEIDR
+253 KHCIIVEIDR
-263 DLLDEVI
+263 DLLDEVV

-276 STLLGE
+276 SALLGE
-282 FDKAFLKLPS
+282 FDKAFLKLPG
-292 EIIITSMKENQ
+292 EIITTSMKENQ
-303 RYFATFNQESQKEG
+303 RYFATFNQKSQESPT
-317 QKEDQKLHNG
+317 LHNG

-342 ILGNQKVL
+342 IAGNQKVL

-384 TLRDKMERELIIA
+384 TLKDKMEREAIIA

-416 ELMNR
+416 ELVSR
-421 AVQIAKADLLSEVV
+421 AVRIAKADLLSEVV
-435 YEFTELQGIMGYYY
+435 YEFSELQGIMGYYY
-449 ALKQNENEWVALSLK
+449 ALKQNENELVALSVK

-497 FSAGKIPSGS
+497 FSVGKIPSGS

-522 IVAHYGLKFDLK
+522 IVAHYGLGFDLK
-534 VDLKN
+534 ADLKN

-551 LEILEKFLLERFNNL
+551 LEVLEKFLLERFNNL

-581 ERDIVAI
+581 ERDIVKI

-596 RFLDD
+596 RFLDN

-628 QTSGFS
+628 ESSEFFIS
-634 ANLFKEPQ
+634 LFKEPQ
-642 EHALFKAFN
+642 EHALFEAFN
-651 ALKTSAFE
+651 AIKTSAFE

-688 LEIQKNRKN
+688 IEIQKNRKN
-697 FLWNVYQSFLE
+697 FLWGVYQSFLE

>member
-1 MHSDELLIEVLTEEL
+1 MHSDELLVEILVEEL
-16 PAQALLNEYK
+16 PARALLNEYK
-26 EMPKK
+26 EIPKK
-31 LHALFQKHAIEVR
+31 LHALFQKHALEVG
-44 NETQNQNQNQNN
+44 N
-56 IEVFYTPRRLCVL
+56 IEIFYTPRRLCLL
-69 VKDFPLFTKET
+69 VKDFPLLTQET
-80 KEEFFGPPIEIACN
+80 KEEFFGPPVKIACN
-94 NKDKAQGLNALGLG
+94 HQDKTQGLNALGLG

-114 LKDPKHFQSAF
+114 LKDHQHFQTAF
-125 KNNKEVLYHA
+125 KNNKEVLYHTKIHA
-135 KTNPKQPTKNLI
+135 KEPTKDLI

-153 FLESLNFGKS
+153 FLEGLNFGKS
-163 MRWGSVEKSFIRP
+163 MRWGNVEKSFIRP

-188 FNNIEIK
+188 FNDIEVK

-213 DFIEVHSPREYFE
+213 DFIQVDSPKAYFE

-238 KREEKILQE
+238 KREAKILQE
-247 IKELET
+247 IKELEI
-253 KHHIIVEIDR
+253 KHRIIVEIDR
-263 DLLDEVI
+263 DLLDEVV

-276 STLLGE
+276 SALLGE

-292 EIIITSMKENQ
+292 EIITTSMKENQ
-303 RYFATFNQESQKEG
+303 RYFAAFNQKSQESPT
-317 QKEDQKLHNG
+317 LHNG

-342 ILGNQKVL
+342 ITGNQKVL

-384 TLRDKMERELIIA
+384 TLKDKMEREAIIA
-397 QYLTQ
+397 EYLTQ

-416 ELMNR
+416 ELVGR
-421 AVQIAKADLLSEVV
+421 AVRIAKADLLSEVV
-435 YEFTELQGIMGYYY
+435 YEFSELQGIMGYYY
-449 ALKQNENEWVALSLK
+449 ALKQNENELVALSVK

-469 ASENAPLPSSVF
+469 TSENAPLPSSIF

-497 FSAGKIPSGS
+497 FSVGKIPSGS

-522 IVAHYGLKFDLK
+522 TIAHYGLGFDLK
-534 VDLKN
+534 ADLKN

-551 LEILEKFLLERFNNL
+551 LEVLEKFLLERFNNL

-581 ERDIVAI
+581 ERDIVKI

-628 QTSGFS
+628 ESSEFS
-634 ANLFKEPQ
+634 ISLFKELQ
-642 EHALFKAFN
+642 EHALFEAFN
-651 ALKTSAFE
+651 AIKTSAFE

-688 LEIQKNRKN
+688 IEIQKNRKN
-697 FLWNVYQSFLE
+697 FLWGVYQSFLE

>member
-1 MHSDELLIEVLTEEL
+1 MHSDELLVEILVEEL

-31 LHALFQKHAIEVR
+31 LHALFQKHALEVG
-44 NETQNQNQNQNN
+44 N
-56 IEVFYTPRRLCVL
+56 IEIFYTPRRLCLL
-69 VKDFPLFTKET
+69 VKDFPLLTQET
-80 KEEFFGPPIEIACN
+80 KEEFFGPPVKIACN
-94 NKDKAQGLNALGLG
+94 HQDKTQGLNELGLG

-114 LKDPKHFQSAF
+114 LKDHQHFQTAF

-135 KTNPKQPTKNLI
+135 KIHAKEPAKDLI

-153 FLESLNFGKS
+153 FLEGLNFGKS
-163 MRWGSVEKSFIRP
+163 MRWGNVEKSFIRP

-188 FNNIEIK
+188 FNDIEVK

-201 KQATKAHRQEGF
+201 KQATKVHRQEGF
-213 DFIEVHSPREYFE
+213 DFIQVDSPKAYFE

-238 KREEKILQE
+238 KREAKILQE

-253 KHHIIVEIDR
+253 KHNIIVEIDR
-263 DLLDEVI
+263 DLLDEVV

-276 STLLGE
+276 SVLLGE

-292 EIIITSMKENQ
+292 EIITTSMKENQ
-303 RYFATFNQESQKEG
+303 RYFAAFNQKSQEG
-317 QKEDQKLHNG
+317 PTLHNG

-342 ILGNQKVL
+342 IAGNQKVL

-384 TLRDKMERELIIA
+384 TLKDKMEREAVIA

-402 KYASSLNMPLEKAL
+402 KYASSLNMSLEKAL
-416 ELMNR
+416 ELVSR
-421 AVQIAKADLLSEVV
+421 AVRIAKADLLSEVV
-435 YEFTELQGIMGYYY
+435 YEFSELQGIMGYYY
-449 ALKQNENEWVALSLK
+449 ALKQNENELVALSVK

-497 FSAGKIPSGS
+497 FSMGKIPSGS

-522 IVAHYGLKFDLK
+522 IIAHYGLGFDLK
-534 VDLKN
+534 ADLKN

-581 ERDIVAI
+581 ERDIVKI

-628 QTSGFS
+628 ESSEFS
-634 ANLFKEPQ
+634 ISLFKELQ
-642 EHALFKAFN
+642 EHALFEAFN
-651 ALKTSAFE
+651 AIKTSAFE

-688 LEIQKNRKN
+688 IEIQKNRKN
-697 FLWNVYQSFLE
+697 FLWGVYQSFLE

>member
-1 MHSDELLIEVLTEEL
+1 MHSDELLVEILVEEL

-31 LHALFQKHAIEVR
+31 LHALFQKRALEVG
-44 NETQNQNQNQNN
+44 N
-56 IEVFYTPRRLCVL
+56 IEIFYTPRRLCLL
-69 VKDFPLFTKET
+69 VKDFPLLTQET
-80 KEEFFGPPIEIACN
+80 KEEFFGPPVKIACN
-94 NKDKAQGLNALGLG
+94 HQDKTQGLNALGLG

-114 LKDPKHFQSAF
+114 LKDHQHFQTAF

-135 KTNPKQPTKNLI
+135 KIHAKEPTKDLI

-153 FLESLNFGKS
+153 FLEGLNFGKS

-188 FNNIEIK
+188 FNGIEVK

-213 DFIEVHSPREYFE
+213 DFIQVDSHKAYFE

-238 KREEKILQE
+238 KREAKILQE
-247 IKELET
+247 IKELEI
-253 KHHIIVEIDR
+253 KHRIIVEIDR
-263 DLLDEVI
+263 DLLDEVV

-276 STLLGE
+276 SALLGE

-292 EIIITSMKENQ
+292 EIITTSMKENQ
-303 RYFATFNQESQKEG
+303 RYFAAFNQKSQESPT
-317 QKEDQKLHNG
+317 LHNG

-342 ILGNQKVL
+342 IAGNQKVL

-384 TLRDKMERELIIA
+384 TLKDKMEREAIIA

-416 ELMNR
+416 ELIGR
-421 AVQIAKADLLSEVV
+421 AVRIAKADLLSEVV
-435 YEFTELQGIMGYYY
+435 YEFSELQGIMGYYY
-449 ALKQNENEWVALSLK
+449 ALKQNENELVALSVK

-469 ASENAPLPSSVF
+469 ASENASLPSSVF

-497 FSAGKIPSGS
+497 FSVGKIPSGS

-522 IVAHYGLKFDLK
+522 IIAHYGLEFDLK
-534 VDLKN
+534 ADLKN

-581 ERDIVAI
+581 ERDIVKI

-628 QTSGFS
+628 ESSEFFIS
-634 ANLFKEPQ
+634 LFKEPQ
-642 EHALFKAFN
+642 EHALFEAFN
-651 ALKTSAFE
+651 AIKTSAFE

-688 LEIQKNRKN
+688 MEIQKNRKN
-697 FLWNVYQSFLE
+697 FLWGVYQSFLE

>member
-1 MHSDELLIEVLTEEL
+1 MHSDELLVEILVEEL

-31 LHALFQKHAIEVR
+31 LHALFQKRTLEVG
-44 NETQNQNQNQNN
+44 N
-56 IEVFYTPRRLCVL
+56 IEIFYTPRRLCL
-69 VKDFPLFTKET
+69 LIKDFPLLTQET
-80 KEEFFGPPIEIACN
+80 KEEFFGPPVKIACN
-94 NKDKAQGLNALGLG
+94 NEDKTQGLNALGLG

-114 LKDPKHFQSAF
+114 LKDHQHFQTAF

-135 KTNPKQPTKNLI
+135 KIHEKEPTKDLI

-153 FLESLNFGKS
+153 FLEGLNFGKS

-188 FNNIEIK
+188 FNDIEVK

-213 DFIEVHSPREYFE
+213 DFIQVDSPKAYFE

-238 KREEKILQE
+238 KREAKILQE

-253 KHHIIVEIDR
+253 KHRIIVEIDR
-263 DLLDEVI
+263 GLLDEVV

-276 STLLGE
+276 SALLGE

-292 EIIITSMKENQ
+292 EIITTSMKENQ
-303 RYFATFNQESQKEG
+303 RYFAAFNQKSQESPT
-317 QKEDQKLHNG
+317 LHNG

-342 ILGNQKVL
+342 IAGNQKVL

-384 TLRDKMERELIIA
+384 TLKDKMEREAIIA

-416 ELMNR
+416 ELVGR
-421 AVQIAKADLLSEVV
+421 AVRIAKADLLSEVV
-435 YEFTELQGIMGYYY
+435 YEFSELQGIMGYYY
-449 ALKQNENEWVALSLK
+449 ALKQNENELVALSVK

-497 FSAGKIPSGS
+497 FSVGKIPSGS

-522 IVAHYGLKFDLK
+522 IVAHYGLGFDLK
-534 VDLKN
+534 ADLKN

-551 LEILEKFLLERFNNL
+551 LEVLEKFLLERFNNL

-581 ERDIVAI
+581 ERDIVKI

-628 QTSGFS
+628 ESSEFS
-634 ANLFKEPQ
+634 ISLFKELQ
-642 EHALFKAFN
+642 EHALFEAFN
-651 ALKTSAFE
+651 AIKTSAFE

-673 PLEEYFKSVLVMDKD
+673 PLEEYFKSVLVMDKEI
-688 LEIQKNRKN
+688 EIQKNRKN
-697 FLWNVYQSFLE
+697 FLWGVYQSFLE

>member
-1 MHSDELLIEVLTEEL
+1 MHSDELLVEILVEEL

-26 EMPKK
+26 EIPKK
-31 LHALFQKHAIEVR
+31 LHALFQKRTLEVG
-44 NETQNQNQNQNN
+44 N
-56 IEVFYTPRRLCVL
+56 IEIFYTPRRLCLL
-69 VKDFPLFTKET
+69 VKDFPLLTQET
-80 KEEFFGPPIEIACN
+80 KEEFFGPPVKIACN
-94 NKDKAQGLNALGLG
+94 HQDKTQGLNELGLG

-114 LKDPKHFQSAF
+114 LKDHQHFQTAF

-135 KTNPKQPTKNLI
+135 KIHAKEPTKDLI

-153 FLESLNFGKS
+153 FLEGLNFGKS
-163 MRWGSVEKSFIRP
+163 MRWGNVEKSFIRP

-188 FNNIEIK
+188 FNDIEVK

-201 KQATKAHRQEGF
+201 KQATKVHRQEGF
-213 DFIEVHSPREYFE
+213 DFIQVDSPKAYFE
-226 VLEKNHVILDPK
+226 ILEKNHVILDPK
-238 KREEKILQE
+238 KREAKILQE

-253 KHHIIVEIDR
+253 KHRIIVEIDR
-263 DLLDEVI
+263 DLLDEVV

-276 STLLGE
+276 SALLGE
-282 FDKAFLKLPS
+282 FDKAFLKLPN

-303 RYFATFNQESQKEG
+303 RYFAAFNQKSQESPT
-317 QKEDQKLHNG
+317 LHNG

-342 ILGNQKVL
+342 IAGNQKVL

-384 TLRDKMERELIIA
+384 TLKDKMEREAIIA

-402 KYASSLNMPLEKAL
+402 KYAPSLNMPLEKAL
-416 ELMNR
+416 ELVSR
-421 AVQIAKADLLSEVV
+421 AVRIAKADLLSEVV
-435 YEFTELQGIMGYYY
+435 YEFSELQGIMGYYY
-449 ALKQNENEWVALSLK
+449 ALKQNENELVALSVK

-497 FSAGKIPSGS
+497 FSVGKIPSGS

-522 IVAHYGLKFDLK
+522 TIAHYGLRFDLK
-534 VDLKN
+534 ADLKN

-581 ERDIVAI
+581 ERDIVKI

-628 QTSGFS
+628 ESSEFS
-634 ANLFKEPQ
+634 ISLFKESQ
-642 EHALFKAFN
+642 EHALFEVFN
-651 ALKTSAFE
+651 AIKTSSFE

-688 LEIQKNRKN
+688 IEIQKNRKN
-697 FLWNVYQSFLE
+697 FLWSVYQSFLE